1 MSNPIYIS
9 QLAFTTGEVSPD
21 VSSRFDLDQY
31 KSALLEAENVVIRP
45 YGAVA
50 KRQGS
55 QYVGQVKYSDKPTRL
70 FEFTTNTNNSFMLE
84 FGDKYIR
91 VWDFGIYTGIEIE
104 TPFDSEILYNLNC
117 SQSGD
122 VMFICSGKYPIQT
135 LSRHSNTDWRFE
147 AYKLTE
153 QPYETINTDVDSTVL
168 ITGDTLTATND
179 MFTADMVNSV
189 MQIEHFMKAVT
200 TSEVGKV
207 IKRTEFVWDSNGE
220 HGHDVTTTEYTNID
234 YTTKQFSTDE
244 DVSWKFTTHGTWS
257 GTAYIKISN
266 DKGKTWKDYRVYTSQ
281 NDYNVT
287 DTGKI
292 VPSAMLKIETDLKS
306 GTINIDLSFMPYTN
320 YGIVEI
326 KEFIDSKHV
335 KVNVLN
341 GVVENEATSKWKL
354 GSWSRGNGYPKLCTF
369 YQDRFVVAATNKNP
383 NYIWMSRTGDYPNF
397 GVEKVEGTITDDSS
411 ITLPVINRKMYE
423 IRHLVPANDLIILT
437 SGNEWIVSGDKTITP
452 TNCNLKTQT
461 QRGALSC
468 EPQFIGNRCV
478 FVQERGGTVRDMG
491 YSYESDNYTGQDLT
505 LFVKTRVRGYLTITS
520 AYAQDP
526 DSIIYYIRNDGEI
539 NCLTYIP
546 EQKVYGWSHW
556 VTNGK
561 YLYCESVSE
570 GEQDS
575 LYTLVERILNGQ
587 KVQCIERMVPLYSDD
602 FNVFLDCYI
611 EFKSDNQIDN
621 INVPHL
627 SGQKVQVVIDGKQ
640 QPDVVVPDDGLLQLN
655 GSGNNIK
662 IGLPFTSKIRVP
674 SVEMQMQDGTLQGR
688 VATVS
693 RVVLRVYKS
702 FGGKVGRTF
711 DRMDDITLP
720 PNELFTGDKP
730 VILPK
735 MGMNYSTD
743 TSICIKHSDPFPFNL
758 LSITRI
764 VEIGGGLKDVPGL

>member
-1 MSNPIYIS
+1 MSNPLYIS

-21 VSSRFDLDQY
+21 ISSRFDLEQY

-91 VWDFGIYTGIEIE
+91 VWNYGIYTGIEVT
-104 TPFDSEILYNLNC
+104 TPFTSDILFDLNC
-117 SQSGD
+117 NQSGD

-135 LSRHSNTDWRFE
+135 LSRYSDTDWRMST
-147 AYKLTE
+147 YKLTE
-153 QPYETINTDVDSTVL
+153 QPYDEINTDNGHTLTVN
-168 ITGDTLTATND
+168 GDTITSTKDL
-179 MFTADMVNSV
+179 FTQDMVGSV
-189 MQIEHFMKAVT
+189 IQIAYYVEAVHTKSAGEVVEKKVKRYMQAQTIEKT
-200 TSEVGKV
+200 YNNINYNVGA
-207 IKRTEFVWDSNGE
+207 
-220 HGHDVTTTEYTNID
+220 
-234 YTTKQFSTDE
+234 FSTDTE
-244 DVSWKFTTHGTWS
+244 LSWKFTTHGTWE
-257 GTAYIKISN
+257 GTVKLQISN
-266 DKGKTWKDYRVYTSQ
+266 NDGQTWKDYRTYTSK

-292 VPSAMLKIETDLKS
+292 EAGARLKYVSDIKS
-306 GTINIDLSFMPYTN
+306 GSVNCDLSIMPFTQ

-326 KEFIDSKHV
+326 KSVTDAKNA

-341 GVVENEATSKWKL
+341 GIKEGEPSYQWKL
-354 GSWSRGNGYPKLCTF
+354 GSWNRGRGYPKLCTF
-369 YQDRFVVAATNKNP
+369 YQDRFVVAATDSKP
-383 NYIWMSRTGDYPNF
+383 NFIWFSRTGDYPNF
-397 GVEKVEGTITDDSS
+397 GVEKVEGTITDDSA
-411 ITLPVINRKMYE
+411 ITLPVINRKMCE

-437 SGNEWIVSGDKTITP
+437 SGNEWIVRGDKTITP

-505 LFVKTRVRGYLTITS
+505 LFVKTLVKGHVAVTS

-526 DSIIYYIRNDGEI
+526 DSIIYYVRDDGQL

-546 EQKVYGWSHW
+546 EQKVYGWSHF

-561 YLYCESVSE
+561 YRYVESVAE
-570 GEQDS
+570 GEQDTI
-575 LYTLVERILNGQ
+575 YFVVDRVINN
-587 KVQCIERMVPLYSDD
+587 KNVKCIERSIPLYTEDNSD
-602 FNVFLDCYI
+602 VFLDCYVKVANSI
-611 EFKSDNQIDN
+611 KTDY
-621 INVPHL
+621 INAPHL
-627 SGQKVQVVIDGKQ
+627 VGQMVDIVVDGQQMPSREVPPTGVIKLDGKAN
-640 QPDVVVPDDGLLQLN
+640 VITVGLPYTTK
-655 GSGNNIK
+655 IK
-662 IGLPFTSKIRVP
+662 IP
-674 SVEMQMQDGTLQGR
+674 SVEQQINDGTLQGR

-693 RVVLRVYKS
+693 RVVLRMYKS

-735 MGMNYSTD
+735 MGINYSTD

-764 VEIGGGLKDVPGL
+764 VEIGGGLRDVPGL

>member
-21 VSSRFDLDQY
+21 VSSRFDLEQY

-91 VWDFGIYTGIEIE
+91 VWNYGIYTGIEVT
-104 TPFDSEILYNLNC
+104 TPFTSDILFDLNC
-117 SQSGD
+117 NQSGD

-135 LSRHSNTDWRFE
+135 LSRYSDTDWRMST
-147 AYKLTE
+147 YKLTE
-153 QPYETINTDVDSTVL
+153 QPYDEINTDNGHTLTVN
-168 ITGDTLTATND
+168 GDTITSTKDL
-179 MFTADMVNSV
+179 FTQDMVGSV
-189 MQIEHFMKAVT
+189 IQIAYYVEAVHT
-200 TSEVGKV
+200 KSAGEVV
-207 IKRTEFVWDSNGE
+207 EKRVHRGLLPLLIEKTYN
-220 HGHDVTTTEYTNID
+220 NIN
-234 YTTKQFSTDE
+234 YNVENYSTDTE
-244 DVSWKFTTHGTWS
+244 LSWKFTTHGTWE
-257 GTAYIKISN
+257 GTVKIQISN
-266 DKGKTWKDYRVYTSQ
+266 NDGQTWKDYRTYTSK

-287 DTGKI
+287 DSGKI
-292 VPSAMLKIETDLKS
+292 EAGARLKYVSDIKS
-306 GTINIDLSFMPYTN
+306 GSVNCDLSIMPFTQ

-326 KEFIDSKHV
+326 KSVTDAKNA

-341 GVVENEATSKWKL
+341 GIKEGEPSYQWKL
-354 GSWSRGNGYPKLCTF
+354 GSWNRGRGYPKLCTF
-369 YQDRFVVAATNKNP
+369 YQDRFVVAATDSKP
-383 NYIWMSRTGDYPNF
+383 NFIWFSRTGDYPNF
-397 GVEKVEGTITDDSS
+397 GVEKVEGTITDDSA
-411 ITLPVINRKMYE
+411 ITLPVINRKMCE

-437 SGNEWIVSGDKTITP
+437 SGNEWIVRGDKTITP

-505 LFVKTRVRGYLTITS
+505 LFVKTLVKGHVAVTS

-526 DSIIYYIRNDGEI
+526 DSIIYYVRDDGQL

-546 EQKVYGWSHW
+546 EQKVYGWSHF

-561 YLYCESVSE
+561 YRYVESVAE
-570 GEQDS
+570 GEQDTI
-575 LYTLVERILNGQ
+575 YFVVDRVINN
-587 KVQCIERMVPLYSDD
+587 KNVKCIERSIPLYTEDNSD
-602 FNVFLDCYI
+602 VFLDCYVKVANSI
-611 EFKSDNQIDN
+611 KTDY
-621 INVPHL
+621 INAPHL
-627 SGQKVQVVIDGKQ
+627 VGQMVDIVIDGQ
-640 QPDVVVPDDGLLQLN
+640 QMPSRVVPPTGVIKLDGKANVITVGLPYTTK
-655 GSGNNIK
+655 IK
-662 IGLPFTSKIRVP
+662 IPN
-674 SVEMQMQDGTLQGR
+674 VEQQINDGTLQGR

-693 RVVLRVYKS
+693 RVVLRMYKS

-735 MGMNYSTD
+735 MGINYSTD

-764 VEIGGGLKDVPGL
+764 VEIGGGLRDVPGL

>member
-21 VSSRFDLDQY
+21 VSSRFDLEQY

-91 VWDFGIYTGIEIE
+91 VWNYGIYTGIEVT
-104 TPFDSEILYNLNC
+104 TPFTSDILFDLNC
-117 SQSGD
+117 NQSGD

-135 LSRHSNTDWRFE
+135 LSRYSDTDWRMST
-147 AYKLTE
+147 YKLTE
-153 QPYETINTDVDSTVL
+153 QPYDEINTDNGHTLTVN
-168 ITGDTLTATND
+168 GDTITSTKDL
-179 MFTADMVNSV
+179 FTQDMVGSV
-189 MQIEHFMKAVT
+189 IQIAYYVEAVHTKSAGEVVEKKVKRYMQAQTIEKT
-200 TSEVGKV
+200 Y
-207 IKRTEFVWDSNGE
+207 N
-220 HGHDVTTTEYTNID
+220 NIN
-234 YTTKQFSTDE
+234 YNVRAFSTDTE
-244 DVSWKFTTHGTWS
+244 LSWKFTTHGTWE
-257 GTAYIKISN
+257 GTVKLQISN
-266 DKGKTWKDYRVYTSQ
+266 NDGQTWKDYRTYTSK

-292 VPSAMLKIETDLKS
+292 EAGARLKYVSDIKS
-306 GTINIDLSFMPYTN
+306 GSVNCDLSIMPFTQ

-326 KEFIDSKHV
+326 KSVTNAKNA

-341 GVVENEATSKWKL
+341 GIKEGEPSYQWKL
-354 GSWSRGNGYPKLCTF
+354 GSWNRGRGYPKLCTF
-369 YQDRFVVAATNKNP
+369 YQDRFVVAATDSKP
-383 NYIWMSRTGDYPNF
+383 NFIWFSRTGDYPNF
-397 GVEKVEGTITDDSS
+397 GVEKVEGTITDDSA
-411 ITLPVINRKMYE
+411 ITLPVINRKMCE

-437 SGNEWIVSGDKTITP
+437 SGNEWIVRGDKTITP

-505 LFVKTRVRGYLTITS
+505 LFVKTLVKGHLAVTS

-526 DSIIYYIRNDGEI
+526 DSIIYYVRDDGQL

-546 EQKVYGWSHW
+546 EQKVYGWSHF

-561 YLYCESVSE
+561 YRYVESVAE
-570 GEQDS
+570 GEQDTIYFVVDRVINNKS
-575 LYTLVERILNGQ
+575 V
-587 KVQCIERMVPLYSDD
+587 KCIERSIPLYTEDNSD
-602 FNVFLDCYI
+602 VFLDCYVKVANSI
-611 EFKSDNQIDN
+611 KTDY
-621 INVPHL
+621 INAPHL
-627 SGQKVQVVIDGKQ
+627 VGQMVDIVIDGQ
-640 QPDVVVPDDGLLQLN
+640 QMPSRVVPPTGVIKLDGKANVITVGLPYTTK
-655 GSGNNIK
+655 IK
-662 IGLPFTSKIRVP
+662 IPN
-674 SVEMQMQDGTLQGR
+674 VEQQINDGTLQGR

-693 RVVLRVYKS
+693 RVVLRMYKS

-735 MGMNYSTD
+735 MGINYSTD

-764 VEIGGGLKDVPGL
+764 VEIGGGLRDVPGL

>member
-21 VSSRFDLDQY
+21 VSSRFDLEQY

-91 VWDFGIYTGIEIE
+91 VWNYGIYTGIEVT
-104 TPFDSEILYNLNC
+104 TPFTSDILFDLNC
-117 SQSGD
+117 NQSGD

-135 LSRHSNTDWRFE
+135 LSRYSDTDWRMS

-153 QPYETINTDVDSTVL
+153 QPYDEINTDNGHTLTVN
-168 ITGDTLTATND
+168 GDTITSTKDL
-179 MFTADMVNSV
+179 FTQDMVGSV
-189 MQIEHFMKAVT
+189 IQIAYYVEAVHTKSAGEVVEKKVKRYMQAQTIEKT
-200 TSEVGKV
+200 YNNINYNVGA
-207 IKRTEFVWDSNGE
+207 
-220 HGHDVTTTEYTNID
+220 
-234 YTTKQFSTDE
+234 FSTDTE
-244 DVSWKFTTHGTWS
+244 LSWKFTTHGTWE
-257 GTAYIKISN
+257 GTVKLQISN
-266 DKGKTWKDYRVYTSQ
+266 NDGQTWKDYRTYTSK

-292 VPSAMLKIETDLKS
+292 EAGARLKYVSDIKS
-306 GTINIDLSFMPYTN
+306 GSVNCDLSIMPFTQ

-326 KEFIDSKHV
+326 KSVTDAKNA

-341 GVVENEATSKWKL
+341 GIKEGEPSYQWKL
-354 GSWSRGNGYPKLCTF
+354 GSWNRGRGYPKLCTF
-369 YQDRFVVAATNKNP
+369 YQDRFVVAATDSKP
-383 NYIWMSRTGDYPNF
+383 NFIWFSRTGDYPNF
-397 GVEKVEGTITDDSS
+397 GVEKVEGTITDDSA
-411 ITLPVINRKMYE
+411 ITLPVINRKMCE

-437 SGNEWIVSGDKTITP
+437 SGNEWIVRGDKTITP

-505 LFVKTRVRGYLTITS
+505 LFVKTLVKGHLAVTS

-526 DSIIYYIRNDGEI
+526 DSIIYYVRDDGQL

-546 EQKVYGWSHW
+546 EQKVYGWSHF

-561 YLYCESVSE
+561 YRYVESVAE
-570 GEQDS
+570 GEQDTIYFVVDRVINNKS
-575 LYTLVERILNGQ
+575 V
-587 KVQCIERMVPLYSDD
+587 KCIERSIPLYTEDNSD
-602 FNVFLDCYI
+602 VFLDCYVKVANSI
-611 EFKSDNQIDN
+611 KTDY
-621 INVPHL
+621 INAPHL
-627 SGQKVQVVIDGKQ
+627 VGQMVDIVIDGQ
-640 QPDVVVPDDGLLQLN
+640 QMPSRVVPPTGVIKLDGKANVITVGLPYTTK
-655 GSGNNIK
+655 IK
-662 IGLPFTSKIRVP
+662 IP
-674 SVEMQMQDGTLQGR
+674 SVEQQINDGTLQGR

-693 RVVLRVYKS
+693 RVVLRMYKS

-735 MGMNYSTD
+735 MGINYSTD

-764 VEIGGGLKDVPGL
+764 VEIGGGLRDVPGL

>member
-1 MSNPIYIS
+1 MSNPLYIS

-21 VSSRFDLDQY
+21 VSSRFDLEQY

-91 VWDFGIYTGIEIE
+91 VWNYGIYTGIEVT
-104 TPFDSEILYNLNC
+104 TPFTSDILFDLNC
-117 SQSGD
+117 NQSGD

-135 LSRHSNTDWRFE
+135 LSRYSDTDWRMST
-147 AYKLTE
+147 YKLTE
-153 QPYETINTDVDSTVL
+153 QPYDEINTDNGHTLTVN
-168 ITGDTLTATND
+168 GDTITSTKDL
-179 MFTADMVNSV
+179 FTQDMVGSV
-189 MQIEHFMKAVT
+189 IQIAYYVEAVHTKSAGEVVEKKVKRYMQAQTIEKT
-200 TSEVGKV
+200 YNNINYNVGA
-207 IKRTEFVWDSNGE
+207 
-220 HGHDVTTTEYTNID
+220 
-234 YTTKQFSTDE
+234 FSTDTE
-244 DVSWKFTTHGTWS
+244 LSWKFTTHGTWE
-257 GTAYIKISN
+257 GTVKLQISN
-266 DKGKTWKDYRVYTSQ
+266 NDGQTWKDYRTYTSK

-292 VPSAMLKIETDLKS
+292 EAGARLKYVSDIKS
-306 GTINIDLSFMPYTN
+306 GSVNCDLSIMPFTQ

-326 KEFIDSKHV
+326 KSVTDAKNA

-341 GVVENEATSKWKL
+341 GIKEGEPSYQWKL
-354 GSWSRGNGYPKLCTF
+354 GSWNRGRGYPKLCTF
-369 YQDRFVVAATNKNP
+369 YQDRFVVAATDSKP
-383 NYIWMSRTGDYPNF
+383 NFIWFSRTGDYPNF
-397 GVEKVEGTITDDSS
+397 GVEKVEGTITDDSA
-411 ITLPVINRKMYE
+411 ITLPVINRKMCE

-437 SGNEWIVSGDKTITP
+437 SGNEWIVRGDKTITP

-505 LFVKTRVRGYLTITS
+505 LFVKTLVKGHLAVTS

-526 DSIIYYIRNDGEI
+526 DSIIYYVRDDGQL

-546 EQKVYGWSHW
+546 EQKVYGWSHF

-561 YLYCESVSE
+561 YRYVESVAE
-570 GEQDS
+570 GEQDTIYFVVDRVINNKS
-575 LYTLVERILNGQ
+575 V
-587 KVQCIERMVPLYSDD
+587 KCIERSIPLYTEDNSD
-602 FNVFLDCYI
+602 VFLDCYVKVANSI
-611 EFKSDNQIDN
+611 KTDY
-621 INVPHL
+621 INAPHL
-627 SGQKVQVVIDGKQ
+627 VGQMVDIVIDGQ
-640 QPDVVVPDDGLLQLN
+640 QMPSRVVPPTGVIKLDGKANVITVGLPYTTK
-655 GSGNNIK
+655 IK
-662 IGLPFTSKIRVP
+662 IP
-674 SVEMQMQDGTLQGR
+674 SVEQQINDGTLQGR

-693 RVVLRVYKS
+693 RVVLRMYKS

-735 MGMNYSTD
+735 MGINYSTD
-743 TSICIKHSDPFPFNL
+743 TSICIKHSDPFPFYL

-764 VEIGGGLKDVPGL
+764 VEIGGGLRDVPGL

>member
-21 VSSRFDLDQY
+21 VSSRFDLEQY

-91 VWDFGIYTGIEIE
+91 VWNYGIYTGIEVT
-104 TPFDSEILYNLNC
+104 TPFTSDILFDLNC
-117 SQSGD
+117 NQSGD

-135 LSRHSNTDWRFE
+135 LSRYSDTDWRMST
-147 AYKLTE
+147 YKLTE
-153 QPYETINTDVDSTVL
+153 QPYDEINTDNGHTLTVN
-168 ITGDTLTATND
+168 GDTITSTKDL
-179 MFTADMVNSV
+179 FTQDMVGSV
-189 MQIEHFMKAVT
+189 IQIAYYVEAVHT
-200 TSEVGKV
+200 KSAGEVV
-207 IKRTEFVWDSNGE
+207 EKRVHRGLLPLLIEKTYN
-220 HGHDVTTTEYTNID
+220 NIN
-234 YTTKQFSTDE
+234 YNVENYSTDTE
-244 DVSWKFTTHGTWS
+244 LSWKFTTHGTWE
-257 GTAYIKISN
+257 GTVKIQISN
-266 DKGKTWKDYRVYTSQ
+266 NDGQTWKDYRTYTSK

-292 VPSAMLKIETDLKS
+292 EAGARLKYVSDIKS
-306 GTINIDLSFMPYTN
+306 GSVNCDLSIMPFTQ

-326 KEFIDSKHV
+326 KSVTDAKNA

-341 GVVENEATSKWKL
+341 GIKEGEPSYQWKL
-354 GSWSRGNGYPKLCTF
+354 GSWNRGRGYPKLCTF
-369 YQDRFVVAATNKNP
+369 YQDRFVVAATDSKP
-383 NYIWMSRTGDYPNF
+383 NFIWFSRTGDYPNF
-397 GVEKVEGTITDDSS
+397 GVEKVEGTITDDSA
-411 ITLPVINRKMYE
+411 ITLPVINRKMCE

-437 SGNEWIVSGDKTITP
+437 SGNEWIVRGDKTITP

-505 LFVKTRVRGYLTITS
+505 LFVKTLVKGHVAVTS

-526 DSIIYYIRNDGEI
+526 DSIIYYVRDDGQL

-546 EQKVYGWSHW
+546 EQKVYGWSHF

-561 YLYCESVSE
+561 YRYVESVAE
-570 GEQDS
+570 GEQDTI
-575 LYTLVERILNGQ
+575 YFVVDRVINN
-587 KVQCIERMVPLYSDD
+587 KNVKCIERSIPLYTEDNSD
-602 FNVFLDCYI
+602 VFLDCYVKVTNSI
-611 EFKSDNQIDN
+611 KTDY
-621 INVPHL
+621 INAPHL
-627 SGQKVQVVIDGKQ
+627 IGQMVDIVVDGQQMPSRVVPPTGVIKLDGKAN
-640 QPDVVVPDDGLLQLN
+640 VITVGLPYTTK
-655 GSGNNIK
+655 IK
-662 IGLPFTSKIRVP
+662 IP
-674 SVEMQMQDGTLQGR
+674 SVEQQLNDGTLQGR

-693 RVVLRVYKS
+693 RVVLRMYKS

-735 MGMNYSTD
+735 MGINYSTD

-764 VEIGGGLKDVPGL
+764 VEIGGGLRDVPGL

>member
-21 VSSRFDLDQY
+21 VSSRFDLEQY

-91 VWDFGIYTGIEIE
+91 VWNYGIYTGIEVT
-104 TPFDSEILYNLNC
+104 TPFTSDILFDLNC
-117 SQSGD
+117 NQSGD

-135 LSRHSNTDWRFE
+135 LSRYSDTDWRMST
-147 AYKLTE
+147 YKLTE
-153 QPYETINTDVDSTVL
+153 QPYDEINTDNGHTLTVN
-168 ITGDTLTATND
+168 GDTITSTKDL
-179 MFTADMVNSV
+179 FTQDMVGSV
-189 MQIEHFMKAVT
+189 IQIAYYVEAVHTKSAGEVVEKKVKRYMQAQTIEKT
-200 TSEVGKV
+200 YSNINYNVGA
-207 IKRTEFVWDSNGE
+207 
-220 HGHDVTTTEYTNID
+220 
-234 YTTKQFSTDE
+234 FSTDTE
-244 DVSWKFTTHGTWS
+244 LSWKFTTHGTWE
-257 GTAYIKISN
+257 GTVKLQISN
-266 DKGKTWKDYRVYTSQ
+266 NDGQTWKDYRMYTSK

-292 VPSAMLKIETDLKS
+292 EAGARLKYVSDIKS
-306 GTINIDLSFMPYTN
+306 GSVNCDLSIMPFTQ

-326 KEFIDSKHV
+326 KSVTDAKNA

-341 GVVENEATSKWKL
+341 GIKEGEPSYQWKL
-354 GSWSRGNGYPKLCTF
+354 GSWNRGRGYPKLCTF
-369 YQDRFVVAATNKNP
+369 YQDRFVVAATDSKP
-383 NYIWMSRTGDYPNF
+383 NFIWFSRTGDYPNF
-397 GVEKVEGTITDDSS
+397 GVEKVEGTITDDSA
-411 ITLPVINRKMYE
+411 ITLPVINRKMCE

-437 SGNEWIVSGDKTITP
+437 SGNEWIVRGDKTITP

-505 LFVKTRVRGYLTITS
+505 LFVKTLVKGHLAVTS

-526 DSIIYYIRNDGEI
+526 DSIIYYVRDDGQL

-546 EQKVYGWSHW
+546 EQKVYGWSHF

-561 YLYCESVSE
+561 YRYVESVAE
-570 GEQDS
+570 GEQDTIYFVVDRVINNKS
-575 LYTLVERILNGQ
+575 V
-587 KVQCIERMVPLYSDD
+587 KCIERSIPLYTEDNSD
-602 FNVFLDCYI
+602 VFLDCYVKVANSI
-611 EFKSDNQIDN
+611 KTDY
-621 INVPHL
+621 INAPHL
-627 SGQKVQVVIDGKQ
+627 VGQMVDIVIDGQ
-640 QPDVVVPDDGLLQLN
+640 QMPSRVVPPTGVIKLDGKANVITVGLPYTTK
-655 GSGNNIK
+655 IK
-662 IGLPFTSKIRVP
+662 IPN
-674 SVEMQMQDGTLQGR
+674 VEQQINDGTLQGR

-693 RVVLRVYKS
+693 RVVLRMYKS

-730 VILPK
+730 IILPK
-735 MGMNYSTD
+735 MGINYSTD

-764 VEIGGGLKDVPGL
+764 VEIGGGLRDVPGL

>member
-1 MSNPIYIS
+1 MSNPLYIS

-21 VSSRFDLDQY
+21 VSSRFDLEQY

-84 FGDKYIR
+84 FGHLYIR
-91 VWDFGIYTGIEIE
+91 VWRNGEYTNLEIN
-104 TPFDSEILYNLNC
+104 TPFEDEIINDLNII
-117 SQSGD
+117 QSGD

-135 LSRHSNTDWRFE
+135 LSRYSDTDWRMS

-153 QPYETINTDVDSTVL
+153 QPYDEINTDNGHTLTVN
-168 ITGDTLTATND
+168 GDTITSTKDL
-179 MFTADMVNSV
+179 FTQDMVGSV
-189 MQIEHFMKAVT
+189 IQIAYYIEAVH
-200 TSEVGKV
+200 TSK
-207 IKRTEFVWDSNGE
+207 TGE
-220 HGHDVTTTEYTNID
+220 AVEKKYGAGRFSKYKKTVYNNID
-234 YTTKQFSTDE
+234 YNIERFSTDVE
-244 DVSWKFTTHGTWS
+244 LSWKFTTHGTWE
-257 GTAYIKISN
+257 GTVKIQISN
-266 DKGKTWKDYRVYTSQ
+266 NDGQTWKDYRTYTSKS
-281 NDYNVT
+281 DYNVT
-287 DTGKI
+287 DSGKI
-292 VPSAMLKIETDLKS
+292 EPGAMLKYISDIQKGS
-306 GTINIDLSFMPYTN
+306 VNCDLSILPFMQY
-320 YGIVEI
+320 
-326 KEFIDSKHV
+326 
-335 KVNVLN
+335 
-341 GVVENEATSKWKL
+341 GVVEITSIENGKTAKVNILNGIKEGEPSHKWKL
-354 GSWSRGNGYPKLCTF
+354 GSWNRGSGYPKLCTF
-369 YQDRFVVAATNKNP
+369 YQDRFVVAATNKKP

-397 GVEKVEGTITDDSS
+397 GVEKVEGTITDDSA
-411 ITLPVINRKMYE
+411 ITLPVINRKMCE
-423 IRHLVPANDLIILT
+423 IRHLIPANDLIILT

-546 EQKVYGWSHW
+546 EQKVYGWSHF

-575 LYTLVERILNGQ
+575 LYTLVERTLQGK
-587 KVQCIERMVPLYSDD
+587 KVKCIERMVPLYSDGV
-602 FNVFLDCYI
+602 NVFLDCYV
-611 EFKSDNQIDN
+611 EFKSSNAIDSIN
-621 INVPHL
+621 IPHL
-627 SGQKVQVVIDGKQ
+627 SGQTVQVVIDDKQ
-640 QPDVVVPDDGLLQLN
+640 QPDMVVPDDGLLQLN
-655 GSGNNIK
+655 VSGSNIK
-662 IGLPFTSKIRVP
+662 IGLPFTSKIRIP

-693 RVVLRVYKS
+693 RVVLRMYKS
-702 FGGKVGRTF
+702 FGGKIGRTF
-711 DRMDDITLP
+711 DRMDDITLS

-735 MGMNYSTD
+735 MGINYSTD

-764 VEIGGGLKDVPGL
+764 VEIGGGLRDVPGL

>member
-21 VSSRFDLDQY
+21 VSSRFDLEQY

-91 VWDFGIYTGIEIE
+91 VWNYGIYTGIEVT
-104 TPFDSEILYNLNC
+104 TPFTSDILFDLNC
-117 SQSGD
+117 NQSGD

-135 LSRHSNTDWRFE
+135 LSRYSDTDWRMST
-147 AYKLTE
+147 YKLTE
-153 QPYETINTDVDSTVL
+153 QPYDEINTDNGHTLTVN
-168 ITGDTLTATND
+168 GDTITSTKDL
-179 MFTADMVNSV
+179 FTQDMVGSV
-189 MQIEHFMKAVT
+189 IQIAYYVEAVHTKSAGEVVEKKVKRYMQAQTIEKT
-200 TSEVGKV
+200 YNNINCNVGA
-207 IKRTEFVWDSNGE
+207 
-220 HGHDVTTTEYTNID
+220 
-234 YTTKQFSTDE
+234 FSTDTE
-244 DVSWKFTTHGTWS
+244 LSWKFTTHGTWE
-257 GTAYIKISN
+257 GTVKLQISN
-266 DKGKTWKDYRVYTSQ
+266 NDGQTWKDYRTYTSK

-292 VPSAMLKIETDLKS
+292 EAGARLKYVSDIKS
-306 GTINIDLSFMPYTN
+306 GSVNCDLSIMPFTQ

-326 KEFIDSKHV
+326 KSVTDAKNA

-341 GVVENEATSKWKL
+341 GIKEGEPSYQWKL
-354 GSWSRGNGYPKLCTF
+354 GSWNRGRGYPKLCTF
-369 YQDRFVVAATNKNP
+369 YQDRFVVAATDSKP
-383 NYIWMSRTGDYPNF
+383 NFIWFSRTGDYPNF
-397 GVEKVEGTITDDSS
+397 GVEKVEGTITDDSA
-411 ITLPVINRKMYE
+411 ITLPVINRKMCE

-437 SGNEWIVSGDKTITP
+437 SGNEWIVRGDKTITP

-505 LFVKTRVRGYLTITS
+505 LFVKTLVKGHLAVTS

-526 DSIIYYIRNDGEI
+526 DSIIYYVRDDGQL

-546 EQKVYGWSHW
+546 EQKVYGWSHF

-561 YLYCESVSE
+561 YRYVESVAE
-570 GEQDS
+570 GEQDTIYFVVDRVINNKS
-575 LYTLVERILNGQ
+575 V
-587 KVQCIERMVPLYSDD
+587 KCIERSIPLYTEDNSD
-602 FNVFLDCYI
+602 VFLDCYVKVANSI
-611 EFKSDNQIDN
+611 KTDY
-621 INVPHL
+621 INAPHL
-627 SGQKVQVVIDGKQ
+627 VGQMVDIVIDGQ
-640 QPDVVVPDDGLLQLN
+640 QMPSRVVPPTGVIKLDGKANVITVGLPYTTK
-655 GSGNNIK
+655 IK
-662 IGLPFTSKIRVP
+662 IPN
-674 SVEMQMQDGTLQGR
+674 VEQQINDGTLQGR

-693 RVVLRVYKS
+693 RVVLRMYKS

-735 MGMNYSTD
+735 MGINYSTD
-743 TSICIKHSDPFPFNL
+743 TSICIRHSDPFPFNL

-764 VEIGGGLKDVPGL
+764 VEIGGGLRDVPGL

>member
-1 MSNPIYIS
+1 MSNPLYIS

-21 VSSRFDLDQY
+21 VSSRFDLEQY

-70 FEFTTNTNNSFMLE
+70 FEFTTNTHNSFMLE

-91 VWDFGIYTGIEIE
+91 VWNYGIYTGVEFA
-104 TPFDSEILYNLNC
+104 TPFDSDILFDLNC
-117 SQSGD
+117 IQSGD

-135 LSRHSNTDWRFE
+135 LSRYSDTDWRMS

-153 QPYETINTDVDSTVL
+153 QPYDEINTDNEHTLTVN
-168 ITGDTLTATND
+168 GDTITSTKDL
-179 MFTADMVNSV
+179 FTQDMVGSV
-189 MQIEHFMKAVT
+189 AQIGYYIEAVHTTQSGEAVEKKYGVGRFSKREKAVY
-200 TSEVGKV
+200 
-207 IKRTEFVWDSNGE
+207 N
-220 HGHDVTTTEYTNID
+220 NID
-234 YTTKQFSTDE
+234 YNVERFSTDVE
-244 DVSWKFTTHGTWS
+244 LSWKFTTHGTWE
-257 GTAYIKISN
+257 GTVKIQISN
-266 DKGKTWKDYRVYTSQ
+266 NDGQTWKDYRTYTS
-281 NDYNVT
+281 NKDYNVT
-287 DTGKI
+287 DSGKI
-292 VPSAMLKIETDLKS
+292 EAGARLKYISDIKS
-306 GTINIDLSFMPYTN
+306 GSVNCDLSILPFMQY
-320 YGIVEI
+320 
-326 KEFIDSKHV
+326 
-335 KVNVLN
+335 
-341 GVVENEATSKWKL
+341 GVVEIVSVENSKTAKVNILNGIKEGEPSHQWKL
-354 GSWSRGNGYPKLCTF
+354 GSWNRGNGYPKLCTF
-369 YQDRFVVAATNKNP
+369 YQDRFVVAATNKKP

-397 GVEKVEGTITDDSS
+397 GVEKVEGTITDDSA
-411 ITLPVINRKMYE
+411 ITLPVINRKMCE

-546 EQKVYGWSHW
+546 EQKVYGWSHF

-575 LYTLVERILNGQ
+575 IYILVERTLQGK
-587 KVQCIERMVPLYSDD
+587 KVKCIERMVPLYSDD
-602 FNVFLDCYI
+602 VNVFLDCYV
-611 EFKSDNQIDN
+611 EFKSSNAIDSIN
-621 INVPHL
+621 IPHL
-627 SGQKVQVVIDGKQ
+627 SGQTVQVVIDDNQ
-640 QPDVVVPDDGLLQLN
+640 QQDVVVPDDGLLQLN
-655 GSGNNIK
+655 VSGSHIK

-693 RVVLRVYKS
+693 RVVLRMYKS
-702 FGGKVGRTF
+702 FGGKVGHTF

-735 MGMNYSTD
+735 MGVNYSTD

-764 VEIGGGLKDVPGL
+764 VEIGGGLRDVPGL

>member
-21 VSSRFDLDQY
+21 VSSRFDLEQY

-91 VWDFGIYTGIEIE
+91 VWNYGIYTGIEVT
-104 TPFDSEILYNLNC
+104 TPFTSDILFDLNC
-117 SQSGD
+117 NQSGD

-135 LSRHSNTDWRFE
+135 LSRYSDTDWRMST
-147 AYKLTE
+147 YKLTE
-153 QPYETINTDVDSTVL
+153 QPYDEINTDNGHTLTVN
-168 ITGDTLTATND
+168 GDTITSTKDL
-179 MFTADMVNSV
+179 FTQDMVGSV
-189 MQIEHFMKAVT
+189 IQIAYYVEAVHTKSAGEVVEKKVKRYMQAQTIEKT
-200 TSEVGKV
+200 YNNINYNVGA
-207 IKRTEFVWDSNGE
+207 
-220 HGHDVTTTEYTNID
+220 
-234 YTTKQFSTDE
+234 FSTDTE
-244 DVSWKFTTHGTWS
+244 LSWKFTTHGTWE
-257 GTAYIKISN
+257 GTVKLQISN
-266 DKGKTWKDYRVYTSQ
+266 NDGQTWKDYRTYTSK

-292 VPSAMLKIETDLKS
+292 EAGAKLKYVSDIKS
-306 GTINIDLSFMPYTN
+306 GSVNCDLSIMPFTQ

-326 KEFIDSKHV
+326 KSVTDAKNA

-341 GVVENEATSKWKL
+341 GIKEGEPSYQWKL
-354 GSWSRGNGYPKLCTF
+354 GSWNRGRGYPKLCTF
-369 YQDRFVVAATNKNP
+369 YQDRFVVAATDSKP
-383 NYIWMSRTGDYPNF
+383 NFIWFSRTGDYPNF
-397 GVEKVEGTITDDSS
+397 GVEKVEGTITDDSA
-411 ITLPVINRKMYE
+411 ITLPVINRKMCE

-437 SGNEWIVSGDKTITP
+437 SGNEWIVRGDKTITP

-505 LFVKTRVRGYLTITS
+505 LFVKTLVKGHLAVTS

-526 DSIIYYIRNDGEI
+526 DSIIYYVRDDGQL

-546 EQKVYGWSHW
+546 EQKVYGWSHF

-561 YLYCESVSE
+561 YRYVESVAE
-570 GEQDS
+570 GEQDTIYFVVDRVINNKS
-575 LYTLVERILNGQ
+575 V
-587 KVQCIERMVPLYSDD
+587 KCIERSIPLYTEDNSD
-602 FNVFLDCYI
+602 VFLDCYVKVANSI
-611 EFKSDNQIDN
+611 KTDY
-621 INVPHL
+621 INAPHL
-627 SGQKVQVVIDGKQ
+627 VGQMVDIVIDGQ
-640 QPDVVVPDDGLLQLN
+640 QMPSRVVPPTGVIKLDGKANVITVGLPYTTK
-655 GSGNNIK
+655 IK
-662 IGLPFTSKIRVP
+662 IPN
-674 SVEMQMQDGTLQGR
+674 VEQQINDGTLQGR

-693 RVVLRVYKS
+693 RVVLRMYKS

-735 MGMNYSTD
+735 MGINYSTD

-764 VEIGGGLKDVPGL
+764 VEIGGGLRDVPGL

>member
-1 MSNPIYIS
+1 MSNPLYIS

-21 VSSRFDLDQY
+21 VSSRFDLEQY

-91 VWDFGIYTGIEIE
+91 VWNYGIYTGIEVT
-104 TPFDSEILYNLNC
+104 TPFTSDILFDLNC
-117 SQSGD
+117 NQSGD

-135 LSRHSNTDWRFE
+135 LSRYSDTDWRMST
-147 AYKLTE
+147 YKLTE
-153 QPYETINTDVDSTVL
+153 QPYDEINTDNGHTLTVN
-168 ITGDTLTATND
+168 GDTITSTKDL
-179 MFTADMVNSV
+179 FTQDMVGSV
-189 MQIEHFMKAVT
+189 IQIAYYVEAVHTKAAGEVVEKKVKRYMQAQTIEKT
-200 TSEVGKV
+200 YNNINYNVGA
-207 IKRTEFVWDSNGE
+207 
-220 HGHDVTTTEYTNID
+220 
-234 YTTKQFSTDE
+234 FSTDTE
-244 DVSWKFTTHGTWS
+244 LSWKFTTHGTWE
-257 GTAYIKISN
+257 GTVKLQISN
-266 DKGKTWKDYRVYTSQ
+266 NDGQTWKDYRTYTSK

-292 VPSAMLKIETDLKS
+292 EAGARLKYVSDIKS
-306 GTINIDLSFMPYTN
+306 GSVNCDLSIMPFTQ

-326 KEFIDSKHV
+326 KSVTDAKNA

-341 GVVENEATSKWKL
+341 GIKEGEPSYQWKL
-354 GSWSRGNGYPKLCTF
+354 GSWNRGRGYPKLCTF
-369 YQDRFVVAATNKNP
+369 YQDRFVVAATDSKP
-383 NYIWMSRTGDYPNF
+383 NFIWFSRTGDYPNF
-397 GVEKVEGTITDDSS
+397 GVEKVEGTITDDSA
-411 ITLPVINRKMYE
+411 ITLPVINRKMCE

-437 SGNEWIVSGDKTITP
+437 SGNEWIVRGDKTITP

-505 LFVKTRVRGYLTITS
+505 LFVKTLVKGHLAVTS

-526 DSIIYYIRNDGEI
+526 DSIIYYVRDDGQL

-546 EQKVYGWSHW
+546 EQKVYGWSHF

-561 YLYCESVSE
+561 YRYVESVAE
-570 GEQDS
+570 GEQDTIYFVVDRVINNKS
-575 LYTLVERILNGQ
+575 V
-587 KVQCIERMVPLYSDD
+587 KCIERSIPLYTEDNSD
-602 FNVFLDCYI
+602 VFLDCYVKVANSI
-611 EFKSDNQIDN
+611 KTDY
-621 INVPHL
+621 INAPHL
-627 SGQKVQVVIDGKQ
+627 VGQMVDIVIDGQ
-640 QPDVVVPDDGLLQLN
+640 QMPSRVVPPTGVIKLDGKANVITVGLPYTTK
-655 GSGNNIK
+655 IK
-662 IGLPFTSKIRVP
+662 IP
-674 SVEMQMQDGTLQGR
+674 SVEQQINDGTLQGR

-693 RVVLRVYKS
+693 RVVLRMYKS

-735 MGMNYSTD
+735 MGINYSTD

-764 VEIGGGLKDVPGL
+764 VEIGGGLRDVPGL

>member
-1 MSNPIYIS
+1 MSNPLYIS

-21 VSSRFDLDQY
+21 VSSRFDLEQY

-91 VWDFGIYTGIEIE
+91 VWNYGVYTGVEFA
-104 TPFDSEILYNLNC
+104 TPFDSDILFDLNC
-117 SQSGD
+117 IQSGD

-135 LSRHSNTDWRFE
+135 LSRYSDTDWRMS

-153 QPYETINTDVDSTVL
+153 QPYDEINTDNGHTLTVN
-168 ITGDTLTATND
+168 GDTITSTKDL
-179 MFTADMVNSV
+179 FTQDMVGSV
-189 MQIEHFMKAVT
+189 IQIAYYIEAVH
-200 TSEVGKV
+200 TSKSGEAVEKKYGVGRFSKHEETV
-207 IKRTEFVWDSNGE
+207 YN
-220 HGHDVTTTEYTNID
+220 NID
-234 YTTKQFSTDE
+234 YNVERFSTDVE
-244 DVSWKFTTHGTWS
+244 LSWKFTTHGTWE
-257 GTAYIKISN
+257 GTVKLQISN
-266 DKGKTWKDYRVYTSQ
+266 NDGQTWKDYRAYTSK

-292 VPSAMLKIETDLKS
+292 EAGARLKYVSDIKGGS
-306 GTINIDLSFMPYTN
+306 VNCDLSIMPFTQ

-326 KEFIDSKHV
+326 KSVTDAKNAT
-335 KVNVLN
+335 VNILN
-341 GVVENEATSKWKL
+341 GIKEGESSHKWKL
-354 GSWSRGNGYPKLCTF
+354 GSWNRGNGYPKLCTF
-369 YQDRFVVAATNKNP
+369 YQDRFVVAATSKNP

-397 GVEKVEGTITDDSS
+397 GVEKVEGTITDDSA
-411 ITLPVINRKMYE
+411 ITLPVINRKMCE

-546 EQKVYGWSHW
+546 EQKVYGWSHF

-575 LYTLVERILNGQ
+575 LYILVERTLQGK
-587 KVQCIERMVPLYSDD
+587 KVKCIERMVPLYSDD
-602 FNVFLDCYI
+602 VNVFLDCYV
-611 EFKSDNQIDN
+611 EFKSSNAIDSIN
-621 INVPHL
+621 IPHL
-627 SGQKVQVVIDGKQ
+627 SGQTVQVVIDDNQ
-640 QPDVVVPDDGLLQLN
+640 QPDVVIPDDGLLQLN
-655 GSGNNIK
+655 VSGSNIK

-693 RVVLRVYKS
+693 RVVLRVHKS
-702 FGGKVGRTF
+702 FGGKIGRTF

-720 PNELFTGDKP
+720 PDKLFTGDKP

-735 MGMNYSTD
+735 MGVNYSTD
-743 TSICIKHSDPFPFNL
+743 TSICIKHNDPFPFNL

-764 VEIGGGLKDVPGL
+764 VEIGGGLRDVPGL

>member
-1 MSNPIYIS
+1 MSNPLYIS

-21 VSSRFDLDQY
+21 VSSRFDLEQY

-91 VWDFGIYTGIEIE
+91 VWNYGIYTGIEVT
-104 TPFDSEILYNLNC
+104 TPFTSDILFDLNC
-117 SQSGD
+117 NQSGD

-135 LSRHSNTDWRFE
+135 LSRYSDTDWRMST
-147 AYKLTE
+147 YKLTE
-153 QPYETINTDVDSTVL
+153 QPYDEINTDNGHTLTVN
-168 ITGDTLTATND
+168 GDTITSTKDL
-179 MFTADMVNSV
+179 FTQDMVGSV
-189 MQIEHFMKAVT
+189 IQIAYYVEAVHTKSAGEVVEKKVKRYMQAQTIEKT
-200 TSEVGKV
+200 YNNINYNVGA
-207 IKRTEFVWDSNGE
+207 
-220 HGHDVTTTEYTNID
+220 
-234 YTTKQFSTDE
+234 FSTDTE
-244 DVSWKFTTHGTWS
+244 LSWKFTTHGTWE
-257 GTAYIKISN
+257 GTVKLQISN
-266 DKGKTWKDYRVYTSQ
+266 NDGQTWKDYRTYTSK

-292 VPSAMLKIETDLKS
+292 EAGARLKYVSDIKS
-306 GTINIDLSFMPYTN
+306 GSVNCDLSIMPFTQ

-326 KEFIDSKHV
+326 KSVTDAKNA

-341 GVVENEATSKWKL
+341 GIKEGEPSYQWKL
-354 GSWSRGNGYPKLCTF
+354 GSWNRGRGYPKLCTF
-369 YQDRFVVAATNKNP
+369 YQDRFVVAATDSKP
-383 NYIWMSRTGDYPNF
+383 NFIWFSRTGDYPNF
-397 GVEKVEGTITDDSS
+397 GVEKVEGTITDDSA
-411 ITLPVINRKMYE
+411 ITLPVINRKMCE

-437 SGNEWIVSGDKTITP
+437 SGNEWIVRGDKTITP

-505 LFVKTRVRGYLTITS
+505 LFVKTLVKGHVAVTS
-520 AYAQDP
+520 AYAKDP
-526 DSIIYYIRNDGEI
+526 DSIIYYVRDDGQL

-546 EQKVYGWSHW
+546 EQKVYGWSHF

-561 YLYCESVSE
+561 YRYVESVAE
-570 GEQDS
+570 GEQDTI
-575 LYTLVERILNGQ
+575 YFVVDRVINN
-587 KVQCIERMVPLYSDD
+587 KNVKCIERSIPLYTEDNSD
-602 FNVFLDCYI
+602 VFLDCYVKVANSI
-611 EFKSDNQIDN
+611 KTDY
-621 INVPHL
+621 INAPHL
-627 SGQKVQVVIDGKQ
+627 VGQMVDIVVDGQQMPSREVPPTGVIKLDGKAN
-640 QPDVVVPDDGLLQLN
+640 VITVGLPYTTK
-655 GSGNNIK
+655 IK
-662 IGLPFTSKIRVP
+662 IP
-674 SVEMQMQDGTLQGR
+674 SVEQQINDGTLQGR

-693 RVVLRVYKS
+693 RVVLRMYKS

-735 MGMNYSTD
+735 MGINYSTD

-764 VEIGGGLKDVPGL
+764 VEIGGGLRDVPGL

>member
-21 VSSRFDLDQY
+21 VSSRFDLEQY

-91 VWDFGIYTGIEIE
+91 VWNYGIYTGIEVT
-104 TPFDSEILYNLNC
+104 TPFTSDILFDLNC
-117 SQSGD
+117 NQSGD

-135 LSRHSNTDWRFE
+135 LSRYSDTDWRMST
-147 AYKLTE
+147 YKLTE
-153 QPYETINTDVDSTVL
+153 QPYDEINTDNGHTLTVN
-168 ITGDTLTATND
+168 GDTITSTKDL
-179 MFTADMVNSV
+179 FTQDMVGSV
-189 MQIEHFMKAVT
+189 IQIAYYVEAVHT
-200 TSEVGKV
+200 KSAGEVV
-207 IKRTEFVWDSNGE
+207 EKRVHRGLLPLLIEKTYN
-220 HGHDVTTTEYTNID
+220 NIN
-234 YTTKQFSTDE
+234 YNVENYSTDTE
-244 DVSWKFTTHGTWS
+244 LSWKFTTHGTWD
-257 GTAYIKISN
+257 GTVKIQISN
-266 DKGKTWKDYRVYTSQ
+266 NDGQTWKDYRTYTSK

-292 VPSAMLKIETDLKS
+292 EAGARLKYVSDIKS
-306 GTINIDLSFMPYTN
+306 GSVNCDLSIMPFTQ

-326 KEFIDSKHV
+326 KSVTDAKNA

-341 GVVENEATSKWKL
+341 GIKEGEPSYQWKL
-354 GSWSRGNGYPKLCTF
+354 GSWNRGRGYPKLCTF
-369 YQDRFVVAATNKNP
+369 YQDRFVVAATDSKP
-383 NYIWMSRTGDYPNF
+383 NFIWFSRTGDYPNF
-397 GVEKVEGTITDDSS
+397 GVEKVEGTITDDSA
-411 ITLPVINRKMYE
+411 ITLPVINRKMCE

-437 SGNEWIVSGDKTITP
+437 SGNEWIVRGDKTITP

-505 LFVKTRVRGYLTITS
+505 LFVKTLVKGHVAVTS

-526 DSIIYYIRNDGEI
+526 DSIIYYVRDDGQL

-546 EQKVYGWSHW
+546 EQKVYGWSHF

-561 YLYCESVSE
+561 YRYVESVAE
-570 GEQDS
+570 GEQDTI
-575 LYTLVERILNGQ
+575 YFVVDRVINN
-587 KVQCIERMVPLYSDD
+587 KNVKCIERSIPLYTEDNSD
-602 FNVFLDCYI
+602 VFLDCYVKVANSI
-611 EFKSDNQIDN
+611 KTDY
-621 INVPHL
+621 INAPHL
-627 SGQKVQVVIDGKQ
+627 VGQMVDIVVDGQQMPSREVPPTGVIKLDGKAN
-640 QPDVVVPDDGLLQLN
+640 VITVGLPYTTK
-655 GSGNNIK
+655 IK
-662 IGLPFTSKIRVP
+662 IP
-674 SVEMQMQDGTLQGR
+674 SVEQQINDGTLQGR

-693 RVVLRVYKS
+693 RVVLRMYKS

-735 MGMNYSTD
+735 MGINYSTD

-764 VEIGGGLKDVPGL
+764 VEIGGGLRDVPGL

>member
-1 MSNPIYIS
+1 MSNPLYIS

-21 VSSRFDLDQY
+21 VSSRFDLEQY

-91 VWDFGIYTGIEIE
+91 VWNYGIYTGIEVT
-104 TPFDSEILYNLNC
+104 TPFTSDILFDLNC

-135 LSRHSNTDWRFE
+135 LSRYSDIDWRMS

-153 QPYETINTDVDSTVL
+153 QPYDEINTDNGHTLTVN
-168 ITGDTLTATND
+168 GDTITSTKDL
-179 MFTADMVNSV
+179 FTQDMVGSV
-189 MQIEHFMKAVT
+189 IQIAYYIEAVHTKSAGEVIEKKVKRYMQPQTIEKT
-200 TSEVGKV
+200 YNNINYNVG
-207 IKRTEFVWDSNGE
+207 T
-220 HGHDVTTTEYTNID
+220 Y
-234 YTTKQFSTDE
+234 STDTE
-244 DVSWKFTTHGTWS
+244 LSWKFTTHGTWE
-257 GTAYIKISN
+257 GTVKLQISN
-266 DKGKTWKDYRVYTSQ
+266 NDGQTWKDYRTYTS
-281 NDYNVT
+281 NKDYNVT

-292 VPSAMLKIETDLKS
+292 EVGARLKYVSDIKS
-306 GTINIDLSFMPYTN
+306 GSVNCDLSIMPFTQ

-326 KEFIDSKHV
+326 KSVTDAKNAQ
-335 KVNVLN
+335 VNVLN
-341 GVVENEATSKWKL
+341 GIKEGEPSYQWKL
-354 GSWSRGNGYPKLCTF
+354 GSWNKGRGYPKLCTF
-369 YQDRFVVAATNKNP
+369 YQDRFVVAATDSKP
-383 NYIWMSRTGDYPNF
+383 NFIWFSRTGDYPNF
-397 GVEKVEGTITDDSS
+397 GVEKVEGTITDDSA
-411 ITLPVINRKMYE
+411 ITLPVINRKMCE

-505 LFVKTRVRGYLTITS
+505 LFVKTLVKGHVAVTS

-526 DSIIYYIRNDGEI
+526 DSIIYYVRDDGQL

-546 EQKVYGWSHW
+546 EQKVYGWSHF

-561 YLYCESVSE
+561 YRYVESVAE
-570 GEQDS
+570 GEQDTIYFVVDRVINNKS
-575 LYTLVERILNGQ
+575 V
-587 KVQCIERMVPLYSDD
+587 KCIERSIPLYTEDNSD
-602 FNVFLDCYI
+602 VFLDCYVKVVNSI
-611 EFKSDNQIDN
+611 KTDY
-621 INVPHL
+621 INAPHL
-627 SGQKVQVVIDGKQ
+627 VGQMVDIVVDGQQMPSRVVPPTGVIELDGKAN
-640 QPDVVVPDDGLLQLN
+640 VITV
-655 GSGNNIK
+655 
-662 IGLPFTSKIRVP
+662 GLPYTTKIRVP

-693 RVVLRVYKS
+693 RVVLRMYKS

-711 DRMDDITLP
+711 DKMDDITLP

-735 MGMNYSTD
+735 MGINYSTD

-764 VEIGGGLKDVPGL
+764 VEIGGGLRDVPGL

>member
-1 MSNPIYIS
+1 MSNPLYIS

-21 VSSRFDLDQY
+21 VSSRFDLEQY

-91 VWDFGIYTGIEIE
+91 VWNYGVYTGIEVT
-104 TPFDSEILYNLNC
+104 TPFTSDILFDLNC

-135 LSRHSNTDWRFE
+135 LSRYSDTDWRMST
-147 AYKLTE
+147 YKLTE
-153 QPYETINTDVDSTVL
+153 QPYDEINTDNGHTLTVN
-168 ITGDTLTATND
+168 GDTITSTKDL
-179 MFTADMVNSV
+179 FTQDMVGSV
-189 MQIEHFMKAVT
+189 IQIAYYVEAVHTKSAGEVVEKKVKRYMQAQTIEKT
-200 TSEVGKV
+200 YNNINYNVG
-207 IKRTEFVWDSNGE
+207 S
-220 HGHDVTTTEYTNID
+220 Y
-234 YTTKQFSTDE
+234 STDTE
-244 DVSWKFTTHGTWS
+244 LSWKFTTHGTWE
-257 GTAYIKISN
+257 GTVKLQISN
-266 DKGKTWKDYRVYTSQ
+266 NDGQTWKDYRTYTSK

-292 VPSAMLKIETDLKS
+292 EAGARLKYISDIKGGS
-306 GTINIDLSFMPYTN
+306 VNCDLSIFPFTQ

-326 KEFIDSKHV
+326 KS
-335 KVNVLN
+335 VNNAKSATVNILN
-341 GVVENEATSKWKL
+341 GIKDGEPSHQWKL
-354 GSWSRGNGYPKLCTF
+354 GSWNRGRGYPKLCTF
-369 YQDRFVVAATNKNP
+369 YQDRFVVAATDSKP

-397 GVEKVEGTITDDSS
+397 GVEKVEGTITDDSA

-526 DSIIYYIRNDGEI
+526 DSIIYYVRDDGQL

-546 EQKVYGWSHW
+546 EQKVYGWSHF

-561 YLYCESVSE
+561 YRYVESVAE
-570 GEQDS
+570 GEQDTIYFVVDRVINNKS
-575 LYTLVERILNGQ
+575 V
-587 KVQCIERMVPLYSDD
+587 KCIERSIPLYTEDNSD
-602 FNVFLDCYI
+602 VFLDCYVKVANSI
-611 EFKSDNQIDN
+611 KTDY
-621 INVPHL
+621 INAPHL
-627 SGQKVQVVIDGKQ
+627 VGQMVDIVIDGQ
-640 QPDVVVPDDGLLQLN
+640 QMPSRVVPPTGVIKLDGKANVITVGLPYTTK
-655 GSGNNIK
+655 IK
-662 IGLPFTSKIRVP
+662 IPN
-674 SVEMQMQDGTLQGR
+674 VEQQINDGTLQGR

-693 RVVLRVYKS
+693 RVVLRMYKS

-735 MGMNYSTD
+735 MGINYSTD

-764 VEIGGGLKDVPGL
+764 VEIGGGLRDVPGL

>member
-1 MSNPIYIS
+1 MSNPLYIS

-21 VSSRFDLDQY
+21 VSSRFDLEQY

-91 VWDFGIYTGIEIE
+91 VWNYGIYTGIEVT
-104 TPFDSEILYNLNC
+104 TPFTSDILFDLNC
-117 SQSGD
+117 NQSGD

-135 LSRHSNTDWRFE
+135 LSRYSDTDWRMST
-147 AYKLTE
+147 YKLTE
-153 QPYETINTDVDSTVL
+153 QPYDEINTDNGHTLTVN
-168 ITGDTLTATND
+168 GDTITSTKDL
-179 MFTADMVNSV
+179 FTQDMVGSV
-189 MQIEHFMKAVT
+189 IQIAYYVEAVHTKSAGEVVEKKVKRYMQAQTIEKT
-200 TSEVGKV
+200 YNNINYNVGA
-207 IKRTEFVWDSNGE
+207 
-220 HGHDVTTTEYTNID
+220 
-234 YTTKQFSTDE
+234 FSTDTE
-244 DVSWKFTTHGTWS
+244 LSWKFTTHGTWE
-257 GTAYIKISN
+257 GTVKLQISN
-266 DKGKTWKDYRVYTSQ
+266 NDGQTWKDYRTYTSK

-292 VPSAMLKIETDLKS
+292 EAGARLKYVSDIKS
-306 GTINIDLSFMPYTN
+306 GSVNCDLSIMPFTQ

-326 KEFIDSKHV
+326 KSVTDAKNA

-341 GVVENEATSKWKL
+341 GIKEGEPSYQWKL
-354 GSWSRGNGYPKLCTF
+354 GSWNRGRGYPKLCTF
-369 YQDRFVVAATNKNP
+369 YQDRFVVAATDSKP
-383 NYIWMSRTGDYPNF
+383 NFIWFSRTGDYPNF
-397 GVEKVEGTITDDSS
+397 GVEKVEGTITDDSA
-411 ITLPVINRKMYE
+411 ITLPVINRKMCE

-437 SGNEWIVSGDKTITP
+437 SGNEWIVRGDKTITP

-505 LFVKTRVRGYLTITS
+505 LFVKTLVKGHVAVTS

-526 DSIIYYIRNDGEI
+526 DSIIYYVRDDGQL

-546 EQKVYGWSHW
+546 EQKVYGWSHF

-561 YLYCESVSE
+561 YRYVESVAE
-570 GEQDS
+570 GEQDTI
-575 LYTLVERILNGQ
+575 YFVVDRVINN
-587 KVQCIERMVPLYSDD
+587 KNVKCIERSIPLYTEDNSD
-602 FNVFLDCYI
+602 VFLDCYVKVANSI
-611 EFKSDNQIDN
+611 KTDY
-621 INVPHL
+621 INAPHL
-627 SGQKVQVVIDGKQ
+627 VGQMVDIVVDGQQMPSREVPPTGVIKLDGKAN
-640 QPDVVVPDDGLLQLN
+640 VITVGLPYTTK
-655 GSGNNIK
+655 IK
-662 IGLPFTSKIRVP
+662 IP
-674 SVEMQMQDGTLQGR
+674 SVEQQINDGTLQGR

-693 RVVLRVYKS
+693 RVVLHMYKS

-735 MGMNYSTD
+735 MGINYSTD

-764 VEIGGGLKDVPGL
+764 VEIGGGLRDVPGL

>member
-21 VSSRFDLDQY
+21 VSSRFDLEQY

-91 VWDFGIYTGIEIE
+91 VWNYGIYTGIEVT
-104 TPFDSEILYNLNC
+104 TPFTSDILFDLNC
-117 SQSGD
+117 NQSGD

-135 LSRHSNTDWRFE
+135 LSRYSDTDWRMST
-147 AYKLTE
+147 YKLTE
-153 QPYETINTDVDSTVL
+153 QPYDEINTDNGHTLTVN
-168 ITGDTLTATND
+168 GDTITSTKDL
-179 MFTADMVNSV
+179 FTQDMVGSV
-189 MQIEHFMKAVT
+189 IQIAYYVEAVHTKAAG
-200 TSEVGKV
+200 EVV
-207 IKRTEFVWDSNGE
+207 EKRVHRGLLPLLIEKTYN
-220 HGHDVTTTEYTNID
+220 NIN
-234 YTTKQFSTDE
+234 YNVENYSTDTE
-244 DVSWKFTTHGTWS
+244 LSWKFTTHGTWE
-257 GTAYIKISN
+257 GTVKIQISN
-266 DKGKTWKDYRVYTSQ
+266 NDGQTWKDYRTYTS
-281 NDYNVT
+281 NKDYNVT
-287 DTGKI
+287 DSGKI
-292 VPSAMLKIETDLKS
+292 EAGARLKYVSDIKS
-306 GTINIDLSFMPYTN
+306 GSVNCDLSILPFMQ
-320 YGIVEI
+320 YGVVEI
-326 KEFIDSKHV
+326 KSVTDAKNA

-341 GVVENEATSKWKL
+341 GIKEGEPSYQWKL
-354 GSWSRGNGYPKLCTF
+354 GSWNRGRGYPKLCTF
-369 YQDRFVVAATNKNP
+369 YQDRFVVAATDSKP
-383 NYIWMSRTGDYPNF
+383 NFIWFSRTGDYPNF
-397 GVEKVEGTITDDSS
+397 GVEKVEGTITDDSA
-411 ITLPVINRKMYE
+411 ITLPVINRKMCE

-437 SGNEWIVSGDKTITP
+437 SGNEWIVRGDKTITP

-505 LFVKTRVRGYLTITS
+505 LFVKTLVKGHLAVTS

-526 DSIIYYIRNDGEI
+526 DSIIYYVRDDGQL

-546 EQKVYGWSHW
+546 EQKVYGWSHF

-561 YLYCESVSE
+561 YRYVENVAEGDQDTIYFIVDRVINNKSV
-570 GEQDS
+570 
-575 LYTLVERILNGQ
+575 
-587 KVQCIERMVPLYSDD
+587 KCIERSIPLYTEDNSD
-602 FNVFLDCYI
+602 VFLDCYVKVANSI
-611 EFKSDNQIDN
+611 KTDY
-621 INVPHL
+621 INAPHL
-627 SGQKVQVVIDGKQ
+627 VGQMVDIVIDGQ
-640 QPDVVVPDDGLLQLN
+640 QMPSRVVPPTGVIKLDGKANVITVGLPYTTK
-655 GSGNNIK
+655 IK
-662 IGLPFTSKIRVP
+662 IP
-674 SVEMQMQDGTLQGR
+674 SVEQQIDDGTLQGR

-693 RVVLRVYKS
+693 RVVLRMYKS

-735 MGMNYSTD
+735 MGINYSTD

-764 VEIGGGLKDVPGL
+764 VEIGGGLRDVPGL

>member
-1 MSNPIYIS
+1 MSNPLYIS

-21 VSSRFDLDQY
+21 VSSRFDLEQY

-91 VWDFGIYTGIEIE
+91 VWNYGIYTGIEVT
-104 TPFDSEILYNLNC
+104 TPFTSDILFDLNC
-117 SQSGD
+117 NQSGD

-135 LSRHSNTDWRFE
+135 LSRYSDTDWRMST
-147 AYKLTE
+147 YKLTE
-153 QPYETINTDVDSTVL
+153 QPYDEINTDNGHTLTVN
-168 ITGDTLTATND
+168 GDTITSTKDL
-179 MFTADMVNSV
+179 FTQDMVGSV
-189 MQIEHFMKAVT
+189 IQIAYYVEAVHTKLAGEVVEKKVKRYMQAQTIEKT
-200 TSEVGKV
+200 YNNINYNVGA
-207 IKRTEFVWDSNGE
+207 
-220 HGHDVTTTEYTNID
+220 
-234 YTTKQFSTDE
+234 FSTDTE
-244 DVSWKFTTHGTWS
+244 LSWKFTTHGTWE
-257 GTAYIKISN
+257 GTVKLQISN
-266 DKGKTWKDYRVYTSQ
+266 NDGQTWKDYRTYTSK

-292 VPSAMLKIETDLKS
+292 EAGARLKYVSDIKS
-306 GTINIDLSFMPYTN
+306 GSVNCDLSIMPFTQ

-326 KEFIDSKHV
+326 KSVTDAKNA

-341 GVVENEATSKWKL
+341 GIKKGEPSYQWKL
-354 GSWSRGNGYPKLCTF
+354 GSWNRGRGYPKLCTF
-369 YQDRFVVAATNKNP
+369 YQDRFVVAATDSKP
-383 NYIWMSRTGDYPNF
+383 NFIWFSRTGDYPNF
-397 GVEKVEGTITDDSS
+397 GVEKVEGTITDDSA
-411 ITLPVINRKMYE
+411 ITLPVINRKMCE

-437 SGNEWIVSGDKTITP
+437 SGNEWIVRGDKTITP

-505 LFVKTRVRGYLTITS
+505 LFVKTLVKGHVAVTS

-526 DSIIYYIRNDGEI
+526 DSIIYYVRDDGQL

-546 EQKVYGWSHW
+546 EQKVYGWSHF

-561 YLYCESVSE
+561 YRYVESVAE
-570 GEQDS
+570 GEQDTI
-575 LYTLVERILNGQ
+575 YFVVDRVINN
-587 KVQCIERMVPLYSDD
+587 KNVKCIERSIPLYTEDNSD
-602 FNVFLDCYI
+602 VFLDCYVKVANSI
-611 EFKSDNQIDN
+611 KTDY
-621 INVPHL
+621 INAPHL
-627 SGQKVQVVIDGKQ
+627 VGQMVDIVVDGQQMPSREVPPTGVIKLDGKAN
-640 QPDVVVPDDGLLQLN
+640 VITVGLPYTTK
-655 GSGNNIK
+655 IK
-662 IGLPFTSKIRVP
+662 IP
-674 SVEMQMQDGTLQGR
+674 SVEQQINDGTLQGR

-693 RVVLRVYKS
+693 RVVLRMYKS

-735 MGMNYSTD
+735 MGINYSTD

-764 VEIGGGLKDVPGL
+764 VEIGGGLRDVPGL

>member
-21 VSSRFDLDQY
+21 VSSRFDLEQY

-91 VWDFGIYTGIEIE
+91 IWNYGIYTGIEVT
-104 TPFDSEILYNLNC
+104 TPFTSDILFDLNC
-117 SQSGD
+117 NQSGD

-135 LSRHSNTDWRFE
+135 LSRYSDTDWRMST
-147 AYKLTE
+147 YKLTE
-153 QPYETINTDVDSTVL
+153 QPYDEINTDNGHTLTVN
-168 ITGDTLTATND
+168 GDTITSTKDL
-179 MFTADMVNSV
+179 FTQDMVGSV
-189 MQIEHFMKAVT
+189 IQIAYYVEAVHTKSAGEVVEKKVKRYMQAQTIEKT
-200 TSEVGKV
+200 YNNINYNVGA
-207 IKRTEFVWDSNGE
+207 
-220 HGHDVTTTEYTNID
+220 
-234 YTTKQFSTDE
+234 FSTDTE
-244 DVSWKFTTHGTWS
+244 LSWKFTTHGTWE
-257 GTAYIKISN
+257 GTVKLQISN
-266 DKGKTWKDYRVYTSQ
+266 NDGQTWKDYRTYTSK

-292 VPSAMLKIETDLKS
+292 EAGARLKYVSDIKS
-306 GTINIDLSFMPYTN
+306 GSVNCDLSIMPFTQ

-326 KEFIDSKHV
+326 KSVTDAKNA

-341 GVVENEATSKWKL
+341 GIKEGEPSYQWKL
-354 GSWSRGNGYPKLCTF
+354 GSWNRGRGYPKLCTF
-369 YQDRFVVAATNKNP
+369 YQDRFVVAATDSKP
-383 NYIWMSRTGDYPNF
+383 NFIWFSRTGDYPNF
-397 GVEKVEGTITDDSS
+397 GVEKVEGTITDDSA
-411 ITLPVINRKMYE
+411 ITLPVINRKMCE

-437 SGNEWIVSGDKTITP
+437 SGNEWIVRGDKTITP

-505 LFVKTRVRGYLTITS
+505 LFVKTLVKGHLAVTS

-526 DSIIYYIRNDGEI
+526 DSIIYYVRDDGQL

-546 EQKVYGWSHW
+546 EQKVYGWSHF

-561 YLYCESVSE
+561 YRYVESVAE
-570 GEQDS
+570 GEQDTIYFVVDRVINNKS
-575 LYTLVERILNGQ
+575 V
-587 KVQCIERMVPLYSDD
+587 KCIERSIPLYTEDNSD
-602 FNVFLDCYI
+602 VFLDCYVKVANSI
-611 EFKSDNQIDN
+611 KTDY
-621 INVPHL
+621 INAPHL
-627 SGQKVQVVIDGKQ
+627 VGQMVDIVIDGQ
-640 QPDVVVPDDGLLQLN
+640 QMPSRVVPPTGVIKLDGKANVITVGLPYTTK
-655 GSGNNIK
+655 IK
-662 IGLPFTSKIRVP
+662 IP
-674 SVEMQMQDGTLQGR
+674 SVEQQINDGTLQGR

-693 RVVLRVYKS
+693 RVVLRMYKS

-735 MGMNYSTD
+735 MGINYSTD

-764 VEIGGGLKDVPGL
+764 VEIGGGLRDVPGL

>member
-1 MSNPIYIS
+1 MSNPLYIS

-21 VSSRFDLDQY
+21 VSSRFDLEQY

-91 VWDFGIYTGIEIE
+91 VWNYGIYTGIEVT
-104 TPFDSEILYNLNC
+104 TPFTSDILFDLNC

-135 LSRHSNTDWRFE
+135 LSRYSDTDWRMS

-153 QPYETINTDVDSTVL
+153 QPYDEINTDNRHTLTVN
-168 ITGDTLTATND
+168 GDTITSTKDL
-179 MFTADMVNSV
+179 FTSDMVGSV
-189 MQIEHFMKAVT
+189 IQIAYYVEAVHTKSAGEVVEKKVKRYMQAQTIEKT
-200 TSEVGKV
+200 YNNINYNVG
-207 IKRTEFVWDSNGE
+207 S
-220 HGHDVTTTEYTNID
+220 Y
-234 YTTKQFSTDE
+234 STDTE
-244 DVSWKFTTHGTWS
+244 LSWKFTTHGTWE
-257 GTAYIKISN
+257 GTVKLQISN
-266 DKGKTWKDYRVYTSQ
+266 NDGQTWKDYRTYTSK

-292 VPSAMLKIETDLKS
+292 EAGARLKYISDIKGGS
-306 GTINIDLSFMPYTN
+306 VNCDLSIFPFTQ

-326 KEFIDSKHV
+326 KS
-335 KVNVLN
+335 VNNAKSATVNILN
-341 GVVENEATSKWKL
+341 GIKDGEPSHQWKL
-354 GSWSRGNGYPKLCTF
+354 GSWNRGRGYPKLCTF

-397 GVEKVEGTITDDSS
+397 GVEKVEGTITDDSA

-546 EQKVYGWSHW
+546 EQKVYGWSHF

-575 LYTLVERILNGQ
+575 LYTLVERTLQGK
-587 KVQCIERMVPLYSDD
+587 KVKCIERMVPLYSDD
-602 FNVFLDCYI
+602 VNVFLDCYV
-611 EFKSDNQIDN
+611 EFKSSNAIDSIN
-621 INVPHL
+621 IPHL
-627 SGQKVQVVIDGKQ
+627 SGHTVQVVIDDKQ

-655 GSGNNIK
+655 VSGSNIK

-688 VATVS
+688 IATVS
-693 RVVLRVYKS
+693 RVVLRMYKS

-735 MGMNYSTD
+735 MGTNYSTD

-764 VEIGGGLKDVPGL
+764 VEIGGGLRDVPGL

>member
-1 MSNPIYIS
+1 MSNPLYIS

-21 VSSRFDLDQY
+21 VSSRFDLEQY

-91 VWDFGIYTGIEIE
+91 VWNYGIYTGIEVT
-104 TPFDSEILYNLNC
+104 TPFTSDILFDLNC
-117 SQSGD
+117 NQSGD

-135 LSRHSNTDWRFE
+135 LSRYSDTDWRMST
-147 AYKLTE
+147 YKLTE
-153 QPYETINTDVDSTVL
+153 QPYDEINTDNGHTLTVN
-168 ITGDTLTATND
+168 GDTITSTKDL
-179 MFTADMVNSV
+179 FTQDMVGSV
-189 MQIEHFMKAVT
+189 IQIAYYVEAVHTKSAGEVVEKKVKRYMQAQTIEKT
-200 TSEVGKV
+200 YNNINYNVGA
-207 IKRTEFVWDSNGE
+207 
-220 HGHDVTTTEYTNID
+220 
-234 YTTKQFSTDE
+234 FSTDTE
-244 DVSWKFTTHGTWS
+244 LSWKFTTHGTWE
-257 GTAYIKISN
+257 GTVKLQISN
-266 DKGKTWKDYRVYTSQ
+266 NDGQTWKDYRTYTSK

-292 VPSAMLKIETDLKS
+292 EAGARLKYVSDIKS
-306 GTINIDLSFMPYTN
+306 GSVNCDLSIMPFTQ

-326 KEFIDSKHV
+326 KSVTDAKNA

-341 GVVENEATSKWKL
+341 GIKEGEPSYQWKL
-354 GSWSRGNGYPKLCTF
+354 GSWNRGRGYPKLCTF
-369 YQDRFVVAATNKNP
+369 YQDRFVVAATDSKP
-383 NYIWMSRTGDYPNF
+383 NFIWFSRTGDYPNF
-397 GVEKVEGTITDDSS
+397 GVEKVEGTITDDSA
-411 ITLPVINRKMYE
+411 ITLPVINRKMCE

-437 SGNEWIVSGDKTITP
+437 SGNEWIVRGDKTITP

-505 LFVKTRVRGYLTITS
+505 LFVKTLVKGHLAVTS

-526 DSIIYYIRNDGEI
+526 DSIIYYVRDDGQL

-546 EQKVYGWSHW
+546 EQKVYGWSHF

-561 YLYCESVSE
+561 YRYVESVAE
-570 GEQDS
+570 GEQDTIYFVVDRVINNKS
-575 LYTLVERILNGQ
+575 V
-587 KVQCIERMVPLYSDD
+587 KCIERSIPLYTEDNSD
-602 FNVFLDCYI
+602 VFLDCYVKVTNSI
-611 EFKSDNQIDN
+611 KTDY
-621 INVPHL
+621 INAPHL
-627 SGQKVQVVIDGKQ
+627 VGQMVDIVVDGQQMPSRVVPPTGVIKLDGKAN
-640 QPDVVVPDDGLLQLN
+640 VITVGLPYTTK
-655 GSGNNIK
+655 IK
-662 IGLPFTSKIRVP
+662 IP
-674 SVEMQMQDGTLQGR
+674 SVEQQINDGTLQGR

-693 RVVLRVYKS
+693 RVVLRMYKS

-735 MGMNYSTD
+735 MGINYSTD

-764 VEIGGGLKDVPGL
+764 VEIGGGLRDVPGL

>member
-1 MSNPIYIS
+1 MSNPLYIS

-21 VSSRFDLDQY
+21 VSSRFDLEQY

-91 VWDFGIYTGIEIE
+91 VWNYGIYTGIEVT
-104 TPFDSEILYNLNC
+104 TPFTSDILFDLNC
-117 SQSGD
+117 NQSGD

-135 LSRHSNTDWRFE
+135 LSRYSDTDWRMST
-147 AYKLTE
+147 YKLTE
-153 QPYETINTDVDSTVL
+153 QPYDEINTDNGHTLTVN
-168 ITGDTLTATND
+168 GDTITSTKDL
-179 MFTADMVNSV
+179 FTQDMVGSV
-189 MQIEHFMKAVT
+189 IQIAYYVEAVHTKSAGEVVEKKVKRYMQAQTIEKT
-200 TSEVGKV
+200 YNNINYNVGAFSAD
-207 IKRTEFVWDSNGE
+207 TEL
-220 HGHDVTTTEYTNID
+220 
-234 YTTKQFSTDE
+234 
-244 DVSWKFTTHGTWS
+244 SWKFTTHGTWE
-257 GTAYIKISN
+257 GTVKLQISN
-266 DKGKTWKDYRVYTSQ
+266 NDGQTWKDYRTYTSK

-292 VPSAMLKIETDLKS
+292 EAGARLKYVSDIKS
-306 GTINIDLSFMPYTN
+306 GSVNCDLSIMPFTQ

-326 KEFIDSKHV
+326 KSVTDAKNA

-341 GVVENEATSKWKL
+341 GIKEGEPSYQWKL
-354 GSWSRGNGYPKLCTF
+354 GSWNRGRGYPKLCTF
-369 YQDRFVVAATNKNP
+369 YQDRFVVAATDSKP
-383 NYIWMSRTGDYPNF
+383 NFIWFSRTGDYPNF
-397 GVEKVEGTITDDSS
+397 GVEKVEGTITDDSA
-411 ITLPVINRKMYE
+411 ITLPVINRKMCE

-437 SGNEWIVSGDKTITP
+437 SGNEWIVRGDKTITP

-505 LFVKTRVRGYLTITS
+505 LFVKTLVKGHLAVTS

-526 DSIIYYIRNDGEI
+526 DSIIYYVRDDGQL

-546 EQKVYGWSHW
+546 EQKVYGWSHF

-561 YLYCESVSE
+561 YRYVESVAE
-570 GEQDS
+570 GEQDTIYFVVDRVINNKS
-575 LYTLVERILNGQ
+575 V
-587 KVQCIERMVPLYSDD
+587 KCIERSIPLYTEDNSD
-602 FNVFLDCYI
+602 VFLDCYVKVANSI
-611 EFKSDNQIDN
+611 KTDY
-621 INVPHL
+621 INAPHL
-627 SGQKVQVVIDGKQ
+627 VGQMVDIVIDGQ
-640 QPDVVVPDDGLLQLN
+640 QMPSRVVPPTGVIKLDGKANVITVGLPYTTK
-655 GSGNNIK
+655 IK
-662 IGLPFTSKIRVP
+662 IP
-674 SVEMQMQDGTLQGR
+674 SVEQQINDGTLQGR

-693 RVVLRVYKS
+693 RVVLRMYKS

-735 MGMNYSTD
+735 MGINYSTD

-764 VEIGGGLKDVPGL
+764 VEIGGGLRDVPGL

>member
-1 MSNPIYIS
+1 MSNPLYIS

-21 VSSRFDLDQY
+21 VSSRFDLEQY

-91 VWDFGIYTGIEIE
+91 VWNYGIYTGIEVT
-104 TPFDSEILYNLNC
+104 TPFTSDILFDLNC
-117 SQSGD
+117 NQSGD

-135 LSRHSNTDWRFE
+135 LSRYSDTDWRMST
-147 AYKLTE
+147 YKLTE
-153 QPYETINTDVDSTVL
+153 QPYDEINTDNGHTLTVN
-168 ITGDTLTATND
+168 GDTITSTKDL
-179 MFTADMVNSV
+179 FTQDMVGSV
-189 MQIEHFMKAVT
+189 IQIAYYVEAVHTKSAGEVVEKKVKRYMQAQTIEKT
-200 TSEVGKV
+200 YNNINYNVGA
-207 IKRTEFVWDSNGE
+207 
-220 HGHDVTTTEYTNID
+220 
-234 YTTKQFSTDE
+234 FSTDTE
-244 DVSWKFTTHGTWS
+244 LSWKFTTHGTWE
-257 GTAYIKISN
+257 GTVKLQISN
-266 DKGKTWKDYRVYTSQ
+266 NDGQTWKDYRTYTSK

-292 VPSAMLKIETDLKS
+292 EAGARLKYVSDIKS
-306 GTINIDLSFMPYTN
+306 GSVNCDLSIMPFTQ

-326 KEFIDSKHV
+326 KSVTDAKNA

-341 GVVENEATSKWKL
+341 GIKEGEPSYQWKL
-354 GSWSRGNGYPKLCTF
+354 GSWNRGRGYPKLCTF
-369 YQDRFVVAATNKNP
+369 YQDRFVVAATDSKP
-383 NYIWMSRTGDYPNF
+383 NFIWFSRTGDYPNF
-397 GVEKVEGTITDDSS
+397 GVEKVEGTITDDSA
-411 ITLPVINRKMYE
+411 ITLPVINRKMCE

-437 SGNEWIVSGDKTITP
+437 SGNEWIVRGDKTITP

-505 LFVKTRVRGYLTITS
+505 LFVKTLVKGHVAVTS

-526 DSIIYYIRNDGEI
+526 DSIIYYVRDDGQL

-546 EQKVYGWSHW
+546 EQKVYGWSHF

-561 YLYCESVSE
+561 YRYVESVAE
-570 GEQDS
+570 GEQDTIYFVVDRVINNKS
-575 LYTLVERILNGQ
+575 V
-587 KVQCIERMVPLYSDD
+587 KCIERSIPLYTEDNSD
-602 FNVFLDCYI
+602 VFLDCYVKVANSI
-611 EFKSDNQIDN
+611 KTDY
-621 INVPHL
+621 INAPHL
-627 SGQKVQVVIDGKQ
+627 VGQMVDIVIDGQ
-640 QPDVVVPDDGLLQLN
+640 QMPSRVVPPTGVIKLDGKANVITVGLPYTTK
-655 GSGNNIK
+655 IK
-662 IGLPFTSKIRVP
+662 IPN
-674 SVEMQMQDGTLQGR
+674 VEQQINDGILQGR

-693 RVVLRVYKS
+693 RVVLRMYKS
-702 FGGKVGRTF
+702 FGGKVGHTF

-735 MGMNYSTD
+735 MGINYSTD

-764 VEIGGGLKDVPGL
+764 VEIGGGLRDVPGL

>member
-1 MSNPIYIS
+1 MSNPLYIS

-21 VSSRFDLDQY
+21 VSSRFDLEQY

-91 VWDFGIYTGIEIE
+91 VWNYGIYTGIEVT
-104 TPFDSEILYNLNC
+104 TPFTSDILFDLNC
-117 SQSGD
+117 NQSGD

-135 LSRHSNTDWRFE
+135 LSRYSDTDWRMST
-147 AYKLTE
+147 YKLTE
-153 QPYETINTDVDSTVL
+153 QPYDEINTDNGHTLTVN
-168 ITGDTLTATND
+168 GDTITSTKDL
-179 MFTADMVNSV
+179 FTQDMVGSV
-189 MQIEHFMKAVT
+189 IQIAYYVEAVHTKSAGEVVEKKVKRYMQAQTIEKT
-200 TSEVGKV
+200 YNNINYNVGA
-207 IKRTEFVWDSNGE
+207 
-220 HGHDVTTTEYTNID
+220 
-234 YTTKQFSTDE
+234 FSTDTE
-244 DVSWKFTTHGTWS
+244 LSWKFTTHGTWE
-257 GTAYIKISN
+257 GTVKLQISN
-266 DKGKTWKDYRVYTSQ
+266 NDGQTWKDYRTYTSK

-292 VPSAMLKIETDLKS
+292 EAGARLKYVSDIKS
-306 GTINIDLSFMPYTN
+306 GSVNCDLSIMPFTQ

-326 KEFIDSKHV
+326 KSVTDAKNA

-341 GVVENEATSKWKL
+341 GIKEGEPSYQWKL
-354 GSWSRGNGYPKLCTF
+354 GSWNRGRGYPKLCTF
-369 YQDRFVVAATNKNP
+369 YQDRFVVAATDSKP
-383 NYIWMSRTGDYPNF
+383 NFIWFSRTGDYPNF
-397 GVEKVEGTITDDSS
+397 GVEKVEGTITDDSA
-411 ITLPVINRKMYE
+411 ITLPVINRKMCE

-437 SGNEWIVSGDKTITP
+437 SGNEWIVRGDKTITP

-505 LFVKTRVRGYLTITS
+505 LFVKTLVKGHVAVTS

-526 DSIIYYIRNDGEI
+526 DSIIYYVRDDGQL

-546 EQKVYGWSHW
+546 EQKVYGWSHF

-561 YLYCESVSE
+561 YRYVESVAE
-570 GEQDS
+570 GEQDTI
-575 LYTLVERILNGQ
+575 YFVVDRVINN
-587 KVQCIERMVPLYSDD
+587 KNVKCIERSIPLYTEDNSD
-602 FNVFLDCYI
+602 VFLDCYVKVANSI
-611 EFKSDNQIDN
+611 KTDY
-621 INVPHL
+621 INAPHL
-627 SGQKVQVVIDGKQ
+627 VGQMVDIVIDGQ
-640 QPDVVVPDDGLLQLN
+640 QMPSRVVPPTGVIKLDGKANVITVGLPYTTK
-655 GSGNNIK
+655 IK
-662 IGLPFTSKIRVP
+662 IP
-674 SVEMQMQDGTLQGR
+674 SVEQQINDGTLQGR

-693 RVVLRVYKS
+693 RVVLRMYKS
-702 FGGKVGRTF
+702 FGGKVGRKF

-735 MGMNYSTD
+735 MGINYSTD

-764 VEIGGGLKDVPGL
+764 VEIGGGLRDVPGL

>member
-1 MSNPIYIS
+1 MSNPLYIS

-21 VSSRFDLDQY
+21 VSSRFDLEQY

-84 FGDKYIR
+84 FGHLYIR
-91 VWDFGIYTGIEIE
+91 VWRNGEYTNLEIN
-104 TPFDSEILYNLNC
+104 TPFEDEIINDLNII
-117 SQSGD
+117 QSGD

-135 LSRHSNTDWRFE
+135 LSQYSDTDWRMS

-153 QPYETINTDVDSTVL
+153 QPYDEINTDNGHTLTVN
-168 ITGDTLTATND
+168 GDTITSTKDL
-179 MFTADMVNSV
+179 FTQDMVGSV
-189 MQIEHFMKAVT
+189 IQIAYYIEAVH
-200 TSEVGKV
+200 TSN
-207 IKRTEFVWDSNGE
+207 TGE
-220 HGHDVTTTEYTNID
+220 AVEKKYGAGRFSKYKNTVYNNID
-234 YTTKQFSTDE
+234 YNIERFSTDVE
-244 DVSWKFTTHGTWS
+244 LSWKFTTHGTWE
-257 GTAYIKISN
+257 GTVKIQISN
-266 DKGKTWKDYRVYTSQ
+266 NDGQTWKDYRTYTSKS
-281 NDYNVT
+281 DYNVT
-287 DTGKI
+287 DSGKI
-292 VPSAMLKIETDLKS
+292 EAGARLKYISDIQKGS
-306 GTINIDLSFMPYTN
+306 VNCDLSILPFMQY
-320 YGIVEI
+320 
-326 KEFIDSKHV
+326 
-335 KVNVLN
+335 
-341 GVVENEATSKWKL
+341 GVVEITSIENGKTAKVNILNGIKEGEPSHKWKL
-354 GSWSRGNGYPKLCTF
+354 GSWNRGSGYPKLCTF
-369 YQDRFVVAATNKNP
+369 YQDRFVVAATNKKP

-397 GVEKVEGTITDDSS
+397 GVEKVEGTITDDSA
-411 ITLPVINRKMYE
+411 ITLPVINRKMCE
-423 IRHLVPANDLIILT
+423 IRHLIPANDLIILT

-546 EQKVYGWSHW
+546 EQKVYGWSHF

-575 LYTLVERILNGQ
+575 LYTLVERTLQGK
-587 KVQCIERMVPLYSDD
+587 KVKCIERMVPLYSDGV
-602 FNVFLDCYI
+602 NVFLDCYV
-611 EFKSDNQIDN
+611 EFKSSNAIDSIN
-621 INVPHL
+621 IPHL
-627 SGQKVQVVIDGKQ
+627 SGQTVQVVIDDKQ
-640 QPDVVVPDDGLLQLN
+640 QPDMVVPDDGLLQLN
-655 GSGNNIK
+655 VSGSNIK
-662 IGLPFTSKIRVP
+662 IGLPFTSKIRIP

-693 RVVLRVYKS
+693 RVVLRMYKS
-702 FGGKVGRTF
+702 FGGKIGRTF
-711 DRMDDITLP
+711 DRMDDITLS

-735 MGMNYSTD
+735 MGINYSTD

-764 VEIGGGLKDVPGL
+764 VEIGGGLRDVPGL

>member
-21 VSSRFDLDQY
+21 VSSRFDLEQY

-91 VWDFGIYTGIEIE
+91 VWNYGIYTGIEVT
-104 TPFDSEILYNLNC
+104 TPFTSDILFDLNC
-117 SQSGD
+117 NQSGD

-135 LSRHSNTDWRFE
+135 LSRYSDTDWRMST
-147 AYKLTE
+147 YKLTE
-153 QPYETINTDVDSTVL
+153 QPYDEINTDNGHTLTVN
-168 ITGDTLTATND
+168 GDTITSTKDL
-179 MFTADMVNSV
+179 FTQDMVGSV
-189 MQIEHFMKAVT
+189 IQIAYYVEAVHTKSAGEVVEKKVKRYMQAQTIEKT
-200 TSEVGKV
+200 YNNINYNVGA
-207 IKRTEFVWDSNGE
+207 
-220 HGHDVTTTEYTNID
+220 
-234 YTTKQFSTDE
+234 FSTDTE
-244 DVSWKFTTHGTWS
+244 LSWKFTTHGTWE
-257 GTAYIKISN
+257 GTVKLQISN
-266 DKGKTWKDYRVYTSQ
+266 NDGQTWKDYRTYTSK

-292 VPSAMLKIETDLKS
+292 EAGARLKYISDIKGGS
-306 GTINIDLSFMPYTN
+306 VNCDLSIMPFTQ

-326 KEFIDSKHV
+326 KSVTDAKNA

-341 GVVENEATSKWKL
+341 GIKEGEPSYQWKL
-354 GSWSRGNGYPKLCTF
+354 GSWNRGRGYPKLCTF
-369 YQDRFVVAATNKNP
+369 YQDRFVVAATDSKP
-383 NYIWMSRTGDYPNF
+383 NFIWFSRTGDYPNF
-397 GVEKVEGTITDDSS
+397 GVEKVEGTITDDSA
-411 ITLPVINRKMYE
+411 ITLPVINRKMCE

-437 SGNEWIVSGDKTITP
+437 SGNEWIVRGDKTITP

-505 LFVKTRVRGYLTITS
+505 LFVKTLVKGHLAVTS

-526 DSIIYYIRNDGEI
+526 DSIIYYVRDDGQL

-546 EQKVYGWSHW
+546 EQKVYGWSHF

-561 YLYCESVSE
+561 YRYVESVAE
-570 GEQDS
+570 GEQDTIYFVVDRVINNKS
-575 LYTLVERILNGQ
+575 V
-587 KVQCIERMVPLYSDD
+587 KCIERSIPLYTEDNSD
-602 FNVFLDCYI
+602 VFLDCYVKVANSI
-611 EFKSDNQIDN
+611 KTDY
-621 INVPHL
+621 INAPHL
-627 SGQKVQVVIDGKQ
+627 VGQMVDIVIDGQ
-640 QPDVVVPDDGLLQLN
+640 QMPSRVVPPTGVIKLDGKANVITVGLPYTTK
-655 GSGNNIK
+655 IK
-662 IGLPFTSKIRVP
+662 IPN
-674 SVEMQMQDGTLQGR
+674 VEQQINDGTLQGR

-693 RVVLRVYKS
+693 RVVLRMYKS

-735 MGMNYSTD
+735 MGINYSTD

-764 VEIGGGLKDVPGL
+764 VEIGGGLRDVPGL

>member
-1 MSNPIYIS
+1 MSNPLYIS

-21 VSSRFDLDQY
+21 VSSRFDLEQY

-91 VWDFGIYTGIEIE
+91 VWNYGIYTGIEVT
-104 TPFDSEILYNLNC
+104 TPFTSDILFDLNC
-117 SQSGD
+117 NQSGD

-135 LSRHSNTDWRFE
+135 LSRYSDTDWRLS

-153 QPYETINTDVDSTVL
+153 QPYDEINTDNGHTLTVN
-168 ITGDTLTATND
+168 GDTITSTKDL
-179 MFTADMVNSV
+179 FTQDMVGSV
-189 MQIEHFMKAVT
+189 IQIAYYVEAVHTKSAGEVVEKKVKRYMQAQTIEKT
-200 TSEVGKV
+200 YNNINYNVGA
-207 IKRTEFVWDSNGE
+207 
-220 HGHDVTTTEYTNID
+220 
-234 YTTKQFSTDE
+234 FSTDTE
-244 DVSWKFTTHGTWS
+244 LSWKFTTHGTWE
-257 GTAYIKISN
+257 GTVKLQISN
-266 DKGKTWKDYRVYTSQ
+266 NDGQTWKDYRTYTSK

-292 VPSAMLKIETDLKS
+292 EAGARLKYVSDIKS
-306 GTINIDLSFMPYTN
+306 GSVNCDLSIMPFTQ

-326 KEFIDSKHV
+326 KSVTDAKNA

-341 GVVENEATSKWKL
+341 GIKEGEPSYQWKL
-354 GSWSRGNGYPKLCTF
+354 GSWNRGRGYPKLCTF
-369 YQDRFVVAATNKNP
+369 YQDRFVVAATDSKP
-383 NYIWMSRTGDYPNF
+383 NFIWFSRTGDYPNF
-397 GVEKVEGTITDDSS
+397 GVEKVEGTITDDSA
-411 ITLPVINRKMYE
+411 ITLPVINRKMCE

-437 SGNEWIVSGDKTITP
+437 SGNEWIVRGDKTITP

-505 LFVKTRVRGYLTITS
+505 LFVKTLVKGHLAVTS

-526 DSIIYYIRNDGEI
+526 DSIIYYVRDDGQL

-546 EQKVYGWSHW
+546 EQKVYGWSHF

-561 YLYCESVSE
+561 YRYVESVAE
-570 GEQDS
+570 GEQDTIYFVVDRVINNKS
-575 LYTLVERILNGQ
+575 V
-587 KVQCIERMVPLYSDD
+587 KCIERSIPLYTEDNSD
-602 FNVFLDCYI
+602 VFLDCYVKVANSI
-611 EFKSDNQIDN
+611 KTDY
-621 INVPHL
+621 INAPHL
-627 SGQKVQVVIDGKQ
+627 VGQMVDIVIDGQ
-640 QPDVVVPDDGLLQLN
+640 QMPSRVVPPTGVIKLDGKANVITVGLPYTTK
-655 GSGNNIK
+655 IK
-662 IGLPFTSKIRVP
+662 IP
-674 SVEMQMQDGTLQGR
+674 SVEQQINDGTLQGR

-693 RVVLRVYKS
+693 RVVLRMYKS

-735 MGMNYSTD
+735 MGINYSTD

-764 VEIGGGLKDVPGL
+764 VEIGGGLRDVPGL

>member
-21 VSSRFDLDQY
+21 VSSRFDLEQY

-91 VWDFGIYTGIEIE
+91 VWNYGVYTGIEV
-104 TPFDSEILYNLNC
+104 TAPFTSDILFDLNC

-135 LSRHSNTDWRFE
+135 LSRYSDTDWRLE

-153 QPYETINTDVDSTVL
+153 QPYDTINTDVNSTV
-168 ITGDTLTATND
+168 TVTSDTIRSSKDLFN
-179 MFTADMVNSV
+179 ADMVGMV
-189 MQIEHFMKAVT
+189 MQLGYFVSAVHTKNTGVVVEKKEKRSFMGGVHK
-200 TSEVGKV
+200 
-207 IKRTEFVWDSNGE
+207 WN
-220 HGHDVTTTEYTNID
+220 EYNNIN
-234 YTTKQFSTDE
+234 YNVESYSTDQ
-244 DVSWKFTTHGTWS
+244 DLAWKFTTHGTWT
-257 GTAYIKISN
+257 GTVKLQITTNNGA
-266 DKGKTWKDYRVYTSQ
+266 TWKDYRTYSSN

-287 DTGKI
+287 DAGKI
-292 VPSAMLKIETDLKS
+292 EPNAKLRIQSDIKS
-306 GTINIDLSFMPYTN
+306 GECNVDLSILPYTTWGIIEFKEFVDSKTMKINI
-320 YGIVEI
+320 
-326 KEFIDSKHV
+326 
-335 KVNVLN
+335 LN
-341 GVVENEATSKWKL
+341 GIVENEATSKWKM
-354 GSWSRGNGYPKLCTF
+354 GSWGRSNGYPKLCTF

-546 EQKVYGWSHW
+546 EQKVYGWSHF

-575 LYTLVERILNGQ
+575 LYTLVERTLQGK
-587 KVQCIERMVPLYSDD
+587 KVKCIERMVPLYSDD
-602 FNVFLDCYI
+602 VNVFLDCYV
-611 EFKSDNQIDN
+611 EFKSSNAIDSIN
-621 INVPHL
+621 IPHL
-627 SGQKVQVVIDGKQ
+627 SGQTVQVVIDGKQ
-640 QPDVVVPDDGLLQLN
+640 QPDVVVPDDGLLPLN
-655 GSGNNIK
+655 VSGSNIK

-688 VATVS
+688 IATVS

-711 DRMDDITLP
+711 ERMDDITLP

-735 MGMNYSTD
+735 MGTNYSTD

-764 VEIGGGLKDVPGL
+764 VEIGGGLRDVPGL

>member
-1 MSNPIYIS
+1 MSNPLYIS

-21 VSSRFDLDQY
+21 VSSRFDLEQY

-84 FGDKYIR
+84 FGHLYIR
-91 VWDFGIYTGIEIE
+91 VWRNGEYTNLEIN
-104 TPFDSEILYNLNC
+104 TPFEDEIINDLNII
-117 SQSGD
+117 QSGD

-135 LSRHSNTDWRFE
+135 LSRYSDTDWRMS

-153 QPYETINTDVDSTVL
+153 QPYDEINTDNGHTLTVN
-168 ITGDTLTATND
+168 GDTITSTKDL
-179 MFTADMVNSV
+179 FTQDMVGSV
-189 MQIEHFMKAVT
+189 IQIAYYIEAVHTSKTGEAVEKKYGVGRFSKYEKAVY
-200 TSEVGKV
+200 
-207 IKRTEFVWDSNGE
+207 N
-220 HGHDVTTTEYTNID
+220 NID
-234 YTTKQFSTDE
+234 YNIERFSTDVE
-244 DVSWKFTTHGTWS
+244 LSWKFTTHGTWE
-257 GTAYIKISN
+257 GTVKIQISN
-266 DKGKTWKDYRVYTSQ
+266 NNGQTWKDYRTYTSKS
-281 NDYNVT
+281 DYNVT
-287 DTGKI
+287 DSGKI
-292 VPSAMLKIETDLKS
+292 EAGARLKYISDIQKGS
-306 GTINIDLSFMPYTN
+306 VNCDLSILPFMQY
-320 YGIVEI
+320 
-326 KEFIDSKHV
+326 
-335 KVNVLN
+335 
-341 GVVENEATSKWKL
+341 GVVEITSIENGKTAKVNILNGIKEGEPSHKWKL
-354 GSWSRGNGYPKLCTF
+354 GSWNRGSGYPKLCTF
-369 YQDRFVVAATNKNP
+369 YQDRFVVAATNKKP

-397 GVEKVEGTITDDSS
+397 GVEKVEGTITDDSA
-411 ITLPVINRKMYE
+411 ITLPVINRKMCE
-423 IRHLVPANDLIILT
+423 IRHLIPANDLIILT

-452 TNCNLKTQT
+452 INCNLKTQT

-546 EQKVYGWSHW
+546 EQKVYGWSHF

-575 LYTLVERILNGQ
+575 LYTLVERTLQGK
-587 KVQCIERMVPLYSDD
+587 KVKCIERMVPLYSDGV
-602 FNVFLDCYI
+602 NVFLDCYV
-611 EFKSDNQIDN
+611 EFKSSNAIDSIN
-621 INVPHL
+621 IPHL
-627 SGQKVQVVIDGKQ
+627 SGQTVQVVIDDEQ
-640 QPDVVVPDDGLLQLN
+640 QPDVIVPDDGLLQLN
-655 GSGNNIK
+655 VSGSHIK
-662 IGLPFTSKIRVP
+662 IGLPFISKIRVP

-693 RVVLRVYKS
+693 RVVLRMYKS

-711 DRMDDITLP
+711 DRMDDITFP
-720 PNELFTGDKP
+720 PDKLFTGDKP

-735 MGMNYSTD
+735 MGVNYSTD

-764 VEIGGGLKDVPGL
+764 VEIGGGLRDVPGL

>member
-21 VSSRFDLDQY
+21 VSSRFDLEQY

-91 VWDFGIYTGIEIE
+91 VWNYGIYTGIEVT
-104 TPFDSEILYNLNC
+104 TPFTSDILFDLNC
-117 SQSGD
+117 NQSGD

-135 LSRHSNTDWRFE
+135 LSRYSDTDWRMST
-147 AYKLTE
+147 YKLTE
-153 QPYETINTDVDSTVL
+153 QPYDEINTDNGHTLTVN
-168 ITGDTLTATND
+168 GDTITSTKDL
-179 MFTADMVNSV
+179 FTQDMVGSV
-189 MQIEHFMKAVT
+189 IQIAYYVEAVHTKSAGEVVEKKVKRYMQAQTIEKT
-200 TSEVGKV
+200 YNNINYNVGA
-207 IKRTEFVWDSNGE
+207 
-220 HGHDVTTTEYTNID
+220 
-234 YTTKQFSTDE
+234 FSTDTE
-244 DVSWKFTTHGTWS
+244 LSWKFTTHGTWE
-257 GTAYIKISN
+257 GTVKLQISN
-266 DKGKTWKDYRVYTSQ
+266 NDGQTWKDYRTYTSK

-292 VPSAMLKIETDLKS
+292 EAGARLKYVSDIKS
-306 GTINIDLSFMPYTN
+306 GSVNCDLSIMPFTQ

-326 KEFIDSKHV
+326 KSVTDAKNA

-341 GVVENEATSKWKL
+341 GIKEGEPSYQWKL
-354 GSWSRGNGYPKLCTF
+354 GSWNRGRGYPKLCTF
-369 YQDRFVVAATNKNP
+369 YQDRFVVAATDSKP
-383 NYIWMSRTGDYPNF
+383 NFIWFSRTGDYPNF
-397 GVEKVEGTITDDSS
+397 GVEKVEGTITDDSA
-411 ITLPVINRKMYE
+411 ITLPVINRKMCE

-437 SGNEWIVSGDKTITP
+437 SGNEWIVRGDKTITP

-505 LFVKTRVRGYLTITS
+505 LFVKTLVKGHLAVTS

-526 DSIIYYIRNDGEI
+526 DSIIYYVRDDGQL

-546 EQKVYGWSHW
+546 EQKVYGWSHF

-561 YLYCESVSE
+561 YRYVESVAE
-570 GEQDS
+570 GEQDTIYFVVDRVINNKS
-575 LYTLVERILNGQ
+575 V
-587 KVQCIERMVPLYSDD
+587 KCIERSIPLYTEDNSD
-602 FNVFLDCYI
+602 VFLDCYVKVANSI
-611 EFKSDNQIDN
+611 KTDY
-621 INVPHL
+621 INAPHL
-627 SGQKVQVVIDGKQ
+627 VGQMVDIVIDGQ
-640 QPDVVVPDDGLLQLN
+640 QMPSRVVPPTGVIKLDGKANVITVGLPYTTK
-655 GSGNNIK
+655 IK
-662 IGLPFTSKIRVP
+662 IPN
-674 SVEMQMQDGTLQGR
+674 VEQQINDGTLQGR

-693 RVVLRVYKS
+693 RVVLRMYKS

-720 PNELFTGDKP
+720 PHELFTGDKP

-735 MGMNYSTD
+735 MGINYSTD

-764 VEIGGGLKDVPGL
+764 VEIGGGLRDVPGL

>member
-1 MSNPIYIS
+1 MSNPLYIS

-21 VSSRFDLDQY
+21 VSSRFDLEQY

-91 VWDFGIYTGIEIE
+91 VWNYGIYTGIEVT
-104 TPFDSEILYNLNC
+104 TPFTSDILFDLNC
-117 SQSGD
+117 NQSGD

-135 LSRHSNTDWRFE
+135 LSRYSDTDWRMST
-147 AYKLTE
+147 YKLTE
-153 QPYETINTDVDSTVL
+153 QPYDEINTDNGHTLTVN
-168 ITGDTLTATND
+168 GDTITSTKDL
-179 MFTADMVNSV
+179 FTQDMVGSV
-189 MQIEHFMKAVT
+189 IQIAYYVEAVHTKSAGEVVEKKVKRYMQAQTIEKT
-200 TSEVGKV
+200 YNNINYNVGA
-207 IKRTEFVWDSNGE
+207 
-220 HGHDVTTTEYTNID
+220 
-234 YTTKQFSTDE
+234 FSTDTE
-244 DVSWKFTTHGTWS
+244 LSWKFTTHGTWE
-257 GTAYIKISN
+257 GTVKLQISN
-266 DKGKTWKDYRVYTSQ
+266 NDGQTWKDYRTYTSK

-292 VPSAMLKIETDLKS
+292 EAGARLKYVSDIKS
-306 GTINIDLSFMPYTN
+306 GSVNCDLSIMPFTQ

-326 KEFIDSKHV
+326 KSVTDAKNA

-341 GVVENEATSKWKL
+341 GIKEGEPSYQWKL
-354 GSWSRGNGYPKLCTF
+354 GSWNRGRGYPKLCTF
-369 YQDRFVVAATNKNP
+369 YQDRFVVAATDSKP
-383 NYIWMSRTGDYPNF
+383 NFIWFSRTGDYPNF
-397 GVEKVEGTITDDSS
+397 GVEKVEGTITDDSA
-411 ITLPVINRKMYE
+411 ITLPVINRKMCE

-437 SGNEWIVSGDKTITP
+437 SGNEWIVRGDKTITP

-505 LFVKTRVRGYLTITS
+505 LFVKTLVKGHLAVTS

-526 DSIIYYIRNDGEI
+526 DSIIYYVRDDGQL

-546 EQKVYGWSHW
+546 EQKVYGWSHF

-561 YLYCESVSE
+561 YRYVESVAE
-570 GEQDS
+570 GEQDTIYFVVDRVINNKS
-575 LYTLVERILNGQ
+575 V
-587 KVQCIERMVPLYSDD
+587 KCIERSIPLYTKDNSD
-602 FNVFLDCYI
+602 VFLDCYVKVANSI
-611 EFKSDNQIDN
+611 KTDY
-621 INVPHL
+621 INAPHL
-627 SGQKVQVVIDGKQ
+627 VGQMVDIVIDGQ
-640 QPDVVVPDDGLLQLN
+640 QMPSRVVPPTGVIKLDGKANVITVGLPYTTK
-655 GSGNNIK
+655 IK
-662 IGLPFTSKIRVP
+662 IP
-674 SVEMQMQDGTLQGR
+674 SVEQQINDGTLQGR

-693 RVVLRVYKS
+693 RVVLRMYKS

-735 MGMNYSTD
+735 MGINYSTD

-764 VEIGGGLKDVPGL
+764 VEIGGGLRDVPGL

>member
-1 MSNPIYIS
+1 MSNPLYIS

-21 VSSRFDLDQY
+21 VSSRFDLEQY

-91 VWDFGIYTGIEIE
+91 VWNYGIYTGIEVT
-104 TPFDSEILYNLNC
+104 TPFTSDILFDLNC
-117 SQSGD
+117 NQSGD

-135 LSRHSNTDWRFE
+135 LSRYSDTDWRMST
-147 AYKLTE
+147 YKLTE
-153 QPYETINTDVDSTVL
+153 QPYDEINTDNGHTLTVN
-168 ITGDTLTATND
+168 GDTITSTKDL
-179 MFTADMVNSV
+179 FTQDMVGSV
-189 MQIEHFMKAVT
+189 IQIAYYVEAVHTKSAGEVVEKKVRRYMQGQTIEKT
-200 TSEVGKV
+200 YNNINYNVG
-207 IKRTEFVWDSNGE
+207 S
-220 HGHDVTTTEYTNID
+220 Y
-234 YTTKQFSTDE
+234 STDTE
-244 DVSWKFTTHGTWS
+244 LSWKFTTHGTWE
-257 GTAYIKISN
+257 GTVKLQISN
-266 DKGKTWKDYRVYTSQ
+266 NDGQTWKDYRTYTSK

-292 VPSAMLKIETDLKS
+292 EAGARLKYVSDIKS
-306 GTINIDLSFMPYTN
+306 GSVNCDLSIMPFTQ

-326 KEFIDSKHV
+326 KSVTDAKNA

-341 GVVENEATSKWKL
+341 GIKEGEPSDQWKL
-354 GSWSRGNGYPKLCTF
+354 GSWNRGRGYPKLCTF
-369 YQDRFVVAATNKNP
+369 YQDRFVVAATDSKP
-383 NYIWMSRTGDYPNF
+383 NFIWFSRTGDYPNF
-397 GVEKVEGTITDDSS
+397 GVEKVEGTITDDSA
-411 ITLPVINRKMYE
+411 ITLPVINRKMCE

-437 SGNEWIVSGDKTITP
+437 SGNEWIVRGDKTITP

-505 LFVKTRVRGYLTITS
+505 LFVKTLVKGHLAVTS

-526 DSIIYYIRNDGEI
+526 DSIIYYVRDDGQL

-546 EQKVYGWSHW
+546 EQKVYGWSHF

-561 YLYCESVSE
+561 YRYVESVAE
-570 GEQDS
+570 GEQDTIYFVVDRVINNKS
-575 LYTLVERILNGQ
+575 V
-587 KVQCIERMVPLYSDD
+587 KCIERSIPLYTEDNSD
-602 FNVFLDCYI
+602 VFLDCYVKVANSI
-611 EFKSDNQIDN
+611 KTDY
-621 INVPHL
+621 INAPHL
-627 SGQKVQVVIDGKQ
+627 VGQMVDIVIDGQ
-640 QPDVVVPDDGLLQLN
+640 QMPSRVVPPTGVIKLDGKANVITVGLPYTTK
-655 GSGNNIK
+655 IK
-662 IGLPFTSKIRVP
+662 IP
-674 SVEMQMQDGTLQGR
+674 SVEQQINDGTLQGR

-693 RVVLRVYKS
+693 RVVLRMYES

-735 MGMNYSTD
+735 MGINYSTD

-764 VEIGGGLKDVPGL
+764 VEIGGGLRDVPGL

>member
-1 MSNPIYIS
+1 MSNPLYIS

-21 VSSRFDLDQY
+21 VSSRFDLEQY

-91 VWDFGIYTGIEIE
+91 VWNYGIYTGIEVT
-104 TPFDSEILYNLNC
+104 TPFTSDILFDLNC
-117 SQSGD
+117 NQSGD

-135 LSRHSNTDWRFE
+135 LSRYSDTDWRMST
-147 AYKLTE
+147 YKLTE
-153 QPYETINTDVDSTVL
+153 QPYDEINTDN
-168 ITGDTLTATND
+168 GHTLTVNGD
-179 MFTADMVNSV
+179 MITSTKDLFTQDMVGSV
-189 MQIEHFMKAVT
+189 IQIAYYVEAVHTKSAGEVVEKKVKRYMQAQTIEKT
-200 TSEVGKV
+200 YNNINYNVGA
-207 IKRTEFVWDSNGE
+207 
-220 HGHDVTTTEYTNID
+220 
-234 YTTKQFSTDE
+234 FSTDTE
-244 DVSWKFTTHGTWS
+244 LSWKFTTHGTWE
-257 GTAYIKISN
+257 GTVKLQISN
-266 DKGKTWKDYRVYTSQ
+266 NDGQTWKDYRTYTSK

-292 VPSAMLKIETDLKS
+292 EAGARLKYVSDIKS
-306 GTINIDLSFMPYTN
+306 GSVNCDLSIMPFTQ

-326 KEFIDSKHV
+326 KSVTDTKNA

-341 GVVENEATSKWKL
+341 GIKEGEPSYQWKL
-354 GSWSRGNGYPKLCTF
+354 GSWNRGRGYPKLCTF
-369 YQDRFVVAATNKNP
+369 YQDRFVVAATDSKP
-383 NYIWMSRTGDYPNF
+383 NFIWFSRTGDYPNF
-397 GVEKVEGTITDDSS
+397 GVEKVEGTITDDSA
-411 ITLPVINRKMYE
+411 ITLPVINRKMCE

-437 SGNEWIVSGDKTITP
+437 SGNEWIIRGDKTITP

-505 LFVKTRVRGYLTITS
+505 LFVKTLVKGHVAVTS

-526 DSIIYYIRNDGEI
+526 DSIIYYVRDDGQL

-546 EQKVYGWSHW
+546 EQKVYGWSHF

-561 YLYCESVSE
+561 YRYVESVAE
-570 GEQDS
+570 GEQDTI
-575 LYTLVERILNGQ
+575 YFVVDRVINN
-587 KVQCIERMVPLYSDD
+587 KNVKCIERSIPLYTEDNSD
-602 FNVFLDCYI
+602 VFLDCYVKVANSI
-611 EFKSDNQIDN
+611 KTDY
-621 INVPHL
+621 INAPHL
-627 SGQKVQVVIDGKQ
+627 VGQMVDIVIDGQ
-640 QPDVVVPDDGLLQLN
+640 QMPSRVVPPTGVIKLDGKANVITVGLPYTTK
-655 GSGNNIK
+655 IK
-662 IGLPFTSKIRVP
+662 IP
-674 SVEMQMQDGTLQGR
+674 SVEQQINDGTLQGR

-693 RVVLRVYKS
+693 RVVLRMYKS
-702 FGGKVGRTF
+702 FGGKVGRKF

-735 MGMNYSTD
+735 MGINYSTD

-764 VEIGGGLKDVPGL
+764 VEIGGGLRDVPGL

>member
-21 VSSRFDLDQY
+21 VSSRFDLEQY

-91 VWDFGIYTGIEIE
+91 VWNYGIYTGIEVT
-104 TPFDSEILYNLNC
+104 TPFTSDILFDLNC
-117 SQSGD
+117 NQSGD

-135 LSRHSNTDWRFE
+135 LSRYSDTDWRMST
-147 AYKLTE
+147 YKLTE
-153 QPYETINTDVDSTVL
+153 QPYDEINTDNGHTLTVN
-168 ITGDTLTATND
+168 GDTITSTKDL
-179 MFTADMVNSV
+179 FTQDMVGSV
-189 MQIEHFMKAVT
+189 IQIAYYVEAVHT
-200 TSEVGKV
+200 KSAGEVV
-207 IKRTEFVWDSNGE
+207 EKRVHRGLLPILIEKTYN
-220 HGHDVTTTEYTNID
+220 NIN
-234 YTTKQFSTDE
+234 YNVENYSTDTE
-244 DVSWKFTTHGTWS
+244 LSWKFTTHGTWE
-257 GTAYIKISN
+257 GTVKIQISN
-266 DKGKTWKDYRVYTSQ
+266 NDGQTWKDYRTYTSK

-292 VPSAMLKIETDLKS
+292 EAGARLKYVSDIKS
-306 GTINIDLSFMPYTN
+306 GSVNCDLSIMPFTQ

-326 KEFIDSKHV
+326 KSVTDAKNA

-341 GVVENEATSKWKL
+341 GIKEGEPSYQWKL
-354 GSWSRGNGYPKLCTF
+354 GSWNRGRGYPKLCTF
-369 YQDRFVVAATNKNP
+369 YQDRFVVAATDSKP
-383 NYIWMSRTGDYPNF
+383 NFIWFSRTGDYPNF
-397 GVEKVEGTITDDSS
+397 GVEKVEGTITDDSA
-411 ITLPVINRKMYE
+411 ITLPVINRKMCE

-437 SGNEWIVSGDKTITP
+437 SGNEWIVRGDKTITP

-505 LFVKTRVRGYLTITS
+505 LFVKTLVKGHVAVTS

-526 DSIIYYIRNDGEI
+526 DSIIYYVRDDGQL

-546 EQKVYGWSHW
+546 EQKVYGWSHF

-561 YLYCESVSE
+561 YRYVESVAE
-570 GEQDS
+570 GEQDTI
-575 LYTLVERILNGQ
+575 YFVVDRVINN
-587 KVQCIERMVPLYSDD
+587 KNVKCIERSIPLYTEDNSD
-602 FNVFLDCYI
+602 VFLDCYVKVANSI
-611 EFKSDNQIDN
+611 KTDY
-621 INVPHL
+621 INAPHL
-627 SGQKVQVVIDGKQ
+627 VGQMVDIVVDGQQMPSREVPPTGVIKLDGKAN
-640 QPDVVVPDDGLLQLN
+640 VITVGLPYTTK
-655 GSGNNIK
+655 IK
-662 IGLPFTSKIRVP
+662 IP
-674 SVEMQMQDGTLQGR
+674 SVEQQINDGTLQGR

-693 RVVLRVYKS
+693 RVVLRMYKS

-735 MGMNYSTD
+735 MGINYSTD

-764 VEIGGGLKDVPGL
+764 VEIGGGLRDVPGL

>member
-1 MSNPIYIS
+1 MSNPLYIS

-21 VSSRFDLDQY
+21 VSSRFDLEQY

-91 VWDFGIYTGIEIE
+91 VWNYGIYTGIEVT
-104 TPFDSEILYNLNC
+104 TPFTSDILFDLNC
-117 SQSGD
+117 NQSGD

-135 LSRHSNTDWRFE
+135 LSRYSDTDWRMS

-153 QPYETINTDVDSTVL
+153 QPYDEINTDNGHTLTVN
-168 ITGDTLTATND
+168 GDTITSTKDL
-179 MFTADMVNSV
+179 FTSDMVGSV
-189 MQIEHFMKAVT
+189 IQIAYYVEAVHTKSAGEVVEKKVKRYMQAQTIEKT
-200 TSEVGKV
+200 YNNINYNVG
-207 IKRTEFVWDSNGE
+207 S
-220 HGHDVTTTEYTNID
+220 Y
-234 YTTKQFSTDE
+234 STDTE
-244 DVSWKFTTHGTWS
+244 LSWKFTTHGTWE
-257 GTAYIKISN
+257 GTVKLQISN
-266 DKGKTWKDYRVYTSQ
+266 NDGQTWKDYRTYTSK

-292 VPSAMLKIETDLKS
+292 EAGARLKYVSDIKS
-306 GTINIDLSFMPYTN
+306 GSVNCDLSIMPFTQ

-326 KEFIDSKHV
+326 KSVTDAKNA

-341 GVVENEATSKWKL
+341 GIKEGEPSYQWKL
-354 GSWSRGNGYPKLCTF
+354 GSWNRGRGYPKLCTF
-369 YQDRFVVAATNKNP
+369 YQDRFVVAATDSKP
-383 NYIWMSRTGDYPNF
+383 NFIWFSRTGDYPNF
-397 GVEKVEGTITDDSS
+397 GVEKVEGTITDDSA
-411 ITLPVINRKMYE
+411 ITLPVINRKMCE

-437 SGNEWIVSGDKTITP
+437 SGNEWIVRGDKTITP

-505 LFVKTRVRGYLTITS
+505 LFVKTLVKGHLAVTS

-526 DSIIYYIRNDGEI
+526 DSIIYYVRDDGQL

-546 EQKVYGWSHW
+546 EQKVYGWSHF

-561 YLYCESVSE
+561 YRYVESVAE
-570 GEQDS
+570 GEQDTIYFVVDRVINNKS
-575 LYTLVERILNGQ
+575 V
-587 KVQCIERMVPLYSDD
+587 KCIERSIPLYTEDNSD
-602 FNVFLDCYI
+602 VFLDCYVKVANSI
-611 EFKSDNQIDN
+611 KTDY
-621 INVPHL
+621 INAPHL
-627 SGQKVQVVIDGKQ
+627 VGQMVDIVIDGQ
-640 QPDVVVPDDGLLQLN
+640 QMPSRVVPPTGVIKLDGKANVITVGLPYTTK
-655 GSGNNIK
+655 IK
-662 IGLPFTSKIRVP
+662 IPN
-674 SVEMQMQDGTLQGR
+674 VEQQINDGTLQGR

-693 RVVLRVYKS
+693 RVVLRMYKS

-735 MGMNYSTD
+735 MGINYSTD

-764 VEIGGGLKDVPGL
+764 VEIGGGLRDVPGL

>member
-21 VSSRFDLDQY
+21 VSSRFDLEQY

-91 VWDFGIYTGIEIE
+91 VWNYGIYTGIEVT
-104 TPFDSEILYNLNC
+104 TPFTSDILFDLNC
-117 SQSGD
+117 NQSGD

-135 LSRHSNTDWRFE
+135 LSRYSDTDWRMS

-153 QPYETINTDVDSTVL
+153 QPYDEINTDNGHTLTVN
-168 ITGDTLTATND
+168 GDTITSTKDL
-179 MFTADMVNSV
+179 FTQDMVGSV
-189 MQIEHFMKAVT
+189 IQIAYYVEAVHT
-200 TSEVGKV
+200 KSVGEVV
-207 IKRTEFVWDSNGE
+207 EKRVR
-220 HGHDVTTTEYTNID
+220 HGIVSAPTIEKTYNNIN
-234 YTTKQFSTDE
+234 YNVGSYSTDTE
-244 DVSWKFTTHGTWS
+244 LSWKFTTHGTWE
-257 GTAYIKISN
+257 GTVKLQISN
-266 DKGKTWKDYRVYTSQ
+266 NDGQTWKDYRTYTSK

-292 VPSAMLKIETDLKS
+292 EAGVRLKYVSDIKS
-306 GTINIDLSFMPYTN
+306 GSVNCDLSIMPFTQ
-320 YGIVEI
+320 YGTVEI
-326 KEFIDSKHV
+326 KSVTDAKNA

-341 GVVENEATSKWKL
+341 GIKEGEPSYQWKL
-354 GSWSRGNGYPKLCTF
+354 GSWNRGRGYPKLCTF
-369 YQDRFVVAATNKNP
+369 YQDRFVVAATDSKP
-383 NYIWMSRTGDYPNF
+383 NFIWFSRTGDYPNF
-397 GVEKVEGTITDDSS
+397 GVEKVEGTITDDSA
-411 ITLPVINRKMYE
+411 ITLPVINRKMCE

-437 SGNEWIVSGDKTITP
+437 SGNEWIVRGDKTITP

-505 LFVKTRVRGYLTITS
+505 LFVKTLVKGHVAVTS

-526 DSIIYYIRNDGEI
+526 DSIIYYVRDDGQL

-546 EQKVYGWSHW
+546 EQKVYGWSHF

-561 YLYCESVSE
+561 YRYVESVAE
-570 GEQDS
+570 GEQDTI
-575 LYTLVERILNGQ
+575 YFVVDRVINN
-587 KVQCIERMVPLYSDD
+587 KNVKCIERSIPLYTEDNSD
-602 FNVFLDCYI
+602 VFLDCYVKVANSI
-611 EFKSDNQIDN
+611 KTDY
-621 INVPHL
+621 INAPHL
-627 SGQKVQVVIDGKQ
+627 VGQMVDIVVDGQQMPSREVPPTGVIKLDGKAN
-640 QPDVVVPDDGLLQLN
+640 VITVGLPYTTK
-655 GSGNNIK
+655 IK
-662 IGLPFTSKIRVP
+662 IPN
-674 SVEMQMQDGTLQGR
+674 VEQQINDGTLQGR

-693 RVVLRVYKS
+693 RVVLRMYKS

-735 MGMNYSTD
+735 MGINYSTD

-764 VEIGGGLKDVPGL
+764 VEIGGGLRDVPGL

>member
-21 VSSRFDLDQY
+21 VSSRFDLEQY

-91 VWDFGIYTGIEIE
+91 VWNYGVYTGIEVT
-104 TPFDSEILYNLNC
+104 TPFTSDILFDLNC
-117 SQSGD
+117 NQSGD

-135 LSRHSNTDWRFE
+135 LSRYSDTDWRMST
-147 AYKLTE
+147 YKLTE
-153 QPYETINTDVDSTVL
+153 QPYDEINTDNGHTLTVN
-168 ITGDTLTATND
+168 GDTITSTKDLFTQD
-179 MFTADMVNSV
+179 MAGSV
-189 MQIEHFMKAVT
+189 IQIAYYVEAVHTKSAGEVVEKKVKRYMQAQTIEKT
-200 TSEVGKV
+200 YNNINYNVGA
-207 IKRTEFVWDSNGE
+207 
-220 HGHDVTTTEYTNID
+220 
-234 YTTKQFSTDE
+234 FSTDTE
-244 DVSWKFTTHGTWS
+244 LSWKFTTHGTWE
-257 GTAYIKISN
+257 GTVKLQISN
-266 DKGKTWKDYRVYTSQ
+266 NDGQTWKDYRTYTSK

-292 VPSAMLKIETDLKS
+292 EAGARLKYVSDIKS
-306 GTINIDLSFMPYTN
+306 GSVNCDLSIMPFTQ

-326 KEFIDSKHV
+326 KSVTDAKNA

-341 GVVENEATSKWKL
+341 GIKEGEPSYQWKL
-354 GSWSRGNGYPKLCTF
+354 GSWNRGRGYPKLCTF
-369 YQDRFVVAATNKNP
+369 YQDRFVVAATDSKP
-383 NYIWMSRTGDYPNF
+383 NFIWFSRTGDYPNF
-397 GVEKVEGTITDDSS
+397 GVEKVEGTITDDSA
-411 ITLPVINRKMYE
+411 ITLPVINRKMCE

-437 SGNEWIVSGDKTITP
+437 SGNEWIVRGDKTITP

-505 LFVKTRVRGYLTITS
+505 LFVKTLVKGHVAVTS

-526 DSIIYYIRNDGEI
+526 DSIIYYVRDDGQL

-546 EQKVYGWSHW
+546 EQKVYGWSHF

-561 YLYCESVSE
+561 YRYVESVAE
-570 GEQDS
+570 GEQDTI
-575 LYTLVERILNGQ
+575 YFVVDRVINN
-587 KVQCIERMVPLYSDD
+587 KNVKCIERSIPLYTEDNSD
-602 FNVFLDCYI
+602 VFLDCYVKVANSI
-611 EFKSDNQIDN
+611 KTDY
-621 INVPHL
+621 INAPHL
-627 SGQKVQVVIDGKQ
+627 VGQMVDIVVDGQQMPSREVPPTGVIKLDGKAN
-640 QPDVVVPDDGLLQLN
+640 VITVGLPYTTK
-655 GSGNNIK
+655 IK
-662 IGLPFTSKIRVP
+662 IP
-674 SVEMQMQDGTLQGR
+674 SVEQQINDGTLQGR

-693 RVVLRVYKS
+693 RVVLRMYKS

-735 MGMNYSTD
+735 MGINYSTD

-764 VEIGGGLKDVPGL
+764 VEIGGGLRDVPGL